1 MKKIN
6 RYENYHKHDHESNV
20 MTLDCVVK
28 NTDYIERSLE
38 LGCQNYFTTQ
48 HGWAGKFLEAYDL
61 CKKNNLK
68 MIYGAELYMVKDRKE
83 KDNSNYHIVII
94 AKNQDA
100 FYELNEIM
108 SESNKTG
115 FYYKPRID
123 IELIKRLNPNNF
135 FITSACVGGILRP
148 SDDMK
153 ILFETVYG
161 HFGKNFYLEVQNHP
175 FDIQINHNRNM
186 LMLKQHYNM
195 QLIHA
200 NDSHYI
206 YPKQAKD
213 RVKFLK
219 GKGINYGDEDS
230 FVLDF
235 PDYDTIVERY
245 KKQGLL
251 SDWQVKEA
259 LDNTLIFDECEE
271 LYFDKEIKMPTIYP
285 GFTQEQKDK
294 ELSKHLV
301 EKWNQEKKHIDKSR
315 WKEYQ
320 DGIAFEYKIVKDT
333 QMADYFLFNEKMVE
347 LAKEKYGGVL
357 SRTGRGS
364 AVSFYINKLLGFT
377 EIDRFTAPV
386 PLYPTRFM
394 SIARILET
402 KSLPDIDQNWADV
415 SAPIAASKELLG
427 EDGIYYMYALGTM
440 KESSAFR
447 NLCRAYD
454 IPMDDYNEVGKNLDA
469 FRTDKKWKPIIDEA
483 QKYIGTIE
491 SISPSPCSFVLSNK
505 LLSKELG
512 LIRVGNELCACID
525 GYTSDVWKFLKN
537 DYLTVKVWKIIS
549 DFYKMIGQPIPNIRE
564 LLERLD
570 DKTWKLYEDG
580 MTATLNQADTDISTN
595 MLKRYKPKTD
605 AEMSAF
611 VAAIRPGFA
620 SLVNT
625 FLDREPYST
634 GVSEIDDIL
643 LPSYHFML
651 YQESIMAFLVWCGMK
666 EDHTYDIIKKIS
678 KKKFTPEAK
687 EELRQELIAGY
698 KNNLGTEDGF
708 DEVWQV
714 VDDAARY
721 SFNAAHAVSVAYDSI
736 YGAEAKEHHPL
747 EYFTTVLN
755 EYQSD
760 NEKTSR
766 IIAEL
771 DYFDIKIENI
781 KFGKSKS
788 EYTFDRDTNTIYKS
802 ISSIK
807 YCNETIANE
816 LYELGRNNNYESFI
830 DVIKDIKE
838 KTSVNSRQLQILTI
852 LNFFSDY
859 GANKKLLQIIDMFEK
874 YYDRKQ
880 IKKSDIDNLGI
891 DLTVFDGCFDNETPK
906 MYKELHMDKYI
917 QRISQQL
924 EDKPLSIKEQ
934 IKYEQEYLE
943 YITYSNPKA
952 PKGMYYVVEAKFY
965 KDKTKPYLVLYNLRT
980 GDTLKTKITSG
991 KNFVERPFQTGNVIN
1006 VTEFREKNKM
1016 KMVNGSWVK
1025 TPEMEKIVVRWDV
1038 Y

>member
-1 MKKIN
+1 
-6 RYENYHKHDHESNV
+6 

-28 NTDYIERSLE
+28 NTDYINRSLE
-38 LGCQNYFTTQ
+38 LGCKNYFTTQ
-48 HGWAGKFLEAYDL
+48 HGWTGKFLEAYDL
-61 CKKNNLK
+61 CKQNGLK
-68 MIYGAELYMVKDRKE
+68 MVYGAELYMVKDRRE
-83 KDNSNYHIVII
+83 KDNSNYHVVLIS
-94 AKNQDA
+94 KNQDG
-100 FYELNEIM
+100 FHELNSIM
-108 SESNKTG
+108 SESNRSG

-123 IELIKRLNPNNF
+123 IELLKQLNPNNF
-135 FITSACVGGILRP
+135 FITSACVAGFLRP

-153 ILFETVYG
+153 ELFEAVYN
-161 HFGKNFYLEVQNHP
+161 HFGQNFFLEVQNHS
-175 FDIQINHNRNM
+175 FDIQVQHNKNM
-186 LMLKQHYNM
+186 LLLKQYYNM

-206 YPKQAKD
+206 YPEQAQD
-213 RVKFLK
+213 RIKFLN
-219 GKGINYGDEDS
+219 GKGMKYGDEDS
-230 FVLDF
+230 FILDF

-245 KKQGLL
+245 KKQELL
-251 SDWQVKEA
+251 SDSQIKEA
-259 LDNTLIFDECEE
+259 LDNTLIFDKCEE

-285 GFTQEQKDK
+285 RYTQEEKNH
-294 ELSKHLV
+294 ELAKHLS
-301 EKWNQEKKHIDKSR
+301 EKWNQEKENVDKSR

-320 DGIAFEYKIVKDT
+320 EGIAYEYKIVKDT
-333 QMADYFLFNEKMVE
+333 NMADYFLFNEKMVE
-347 LAKEKYGGVL
+347 LAKNKYGGIL

-377 EIDRFTAPV
+377 EIDRFVAPV

-394 SIARILET
+394 STARILET
-402 KSLPDIDQNWADV
+402 RSLPDIDQNWADV

-454 IPMDDYNEVGKNLDA
+454 IPMDEYNEVGKNLDTY
-469 FRTDKKWKPIIDEA
+469 RNDKKWKPIIDEA

-491 SISPSPCSFVLSNK
+491 SISPSPCSFVLSNQP
-505 LLSKELG
+505 LSKELG

-525 GYTSDVWKFLKN
+525 GYTSDVWKYLKN
-537 DYLTVKVWKIIS
+537 DYLTVTIWKIIS
-549 DFYKMIGQPIPNIRE
+549 NFYKLIDEPIPNIRE
-564 LLERLD
+564 LLQKVD
-570 DKTWKLYEDG
+570 NGTWELYEDG
-580 MTATLNQADTDISTN
+580 ITATLNQADTDISTS
-595 MLKRYKPKTD
+595 MLKRYKPKSD

-625 FLDREPYST
+625 FLDRKPYST
-634 GVSEIDDIL
+634 GVKEIDDL
-643 LPSYHFML
+643 LQPSYHFML
-651 YQESIMAFLVWCGMK
+651 YQESIMAFLVWCGME

-687 EELRQELIAGY
+687 EAYGLKLLEGY
-698 KNNLGTEDGF
+698 QKNLGTQEGF
-708 DEVWQV
+708 NEVWQV

-747 EYFTTVLN
+747 EYYTVVLN
-755 EYQSD
+755 KYQSD

-766 IIAEL
+766 IISEL
-771 DYFDIKIENI
+771 DYFGIHIENI
-781 KFGKSKS
+781 KFGKSKN
-788 EYTFDRDTNTIYKS
+788 EYTFDRNTNTIYKS

-807 YCNETIANE
+807 YCNETMANE
-816 LYELGRNNNYESFI
+816 LYELAQNNSYDSFI
-830 DVIKDIKE
+830 DLLVDIKL

-859 GANKKLLQIIDMFEK
+859 GNNKKLLQIIDLFEK
-874 YYDRKQ
+874 LYERKQ
-880 IKKSDIDNLGI
+880 IKKSDIDSLGI
-891 DLTVFDGCFDNETPK
+891 DRNIFEGCYDTETPK
-906 MYKELHMDKYI
+906 MYKDLHMDDYI
-917 QRISQQL
+917 KRIS
-924 EDKPLSIKEQ
+924 ETIENVSLSIKEQ

-943 YITYSNPKA
+943 YIIYTNPNA
-952 PKGMYYVVEAKFY
+952 PKNMFYVVECKFY
-965 KDKTKPYLVLYNLRT
+965 KDKTKPYLILYNLRS

-991 KNFVERPFQTGNVIN
+991 KKFVEKPFSESNVLNIL
-1006 VTEFREKNKM
+1006 EFKEKNKM
-1016 KMVNGSWVK
+1016 KMIGSTWTK
-1025 TPEMEKIVVRWDV
+1025 TSEKEKIVTEWDV

>member
-1 MKKIN
+1 MK
-6 RYENYHKHDHESNV
+6 RYENYHKHDHESNI

-28 NTDYIERSLE
+28 NTDYIARSLE
-38 LGCQNYFTTQ
+38 LGCKNYFTTQ
-48 HGWAGKFLEAYDL
+48 HGWTGKFLEAYDL
-61 CKKNNLK
+61 CKKNGLK
-68 MIYGAELYMVKDRKE
+68 MIYGAELYMVKDRTL

-94 AKNQDA
+94 AKNQDG

-108 SESNKTG
+108 SESNRSG

-153 ILFETVYG
+153 TLFEAVYS
-161 HFGKNFYLEVQNHP
+161 HFGNNFYLEVQNHP

-195 QLIHA
+195 QIIHA

-206 YPKQAKD
+206 YPEQAKD

-235 PDYDTIVERY
+235 PDYDTVVERY

-251 SDWQVKEA
+251 SDWQIKEA
-259 LDNTLIFDECEE
+259 MDNTLIFDECEE
-271 LYFDKEIKMPTIYP
+271 LHFNKEIKMPTIYP
-285 GFTQEQKDK
+285 NYTQEEKDK
-294 ELSKHLV
+294 ELAKHLS
-301 EKWNQEKKHIDKSR
+301 EKWNNEKVNVDKSR
-315 WKEYQ
+315 WQEYQ
-320 DGIAFEYKIVKDT
+320 NGIAFEYKIVKDT

-377 EIDRFTAPV
+377 EIDRFEAPV

-394 SIARILET
+394 STARILET
-402 KSLPDIDQNWADV
+402 RSLPDIDQNWADV
-415 SAPIAASKELLG
+415 SAPILASKELLG

-447 NLCRAYD
+447 NLCRAYE
-454 IPMDDYNEVGKNLDA
+454 IPMDEYNEVGKNLDA

-491 SISPSPCSFVLSNK
+491 SVSPSPCSFVLSNK
-505 LLSKELG
+505 PLSRELS
-512 LIRVGNELCACID
+512 LIKVGDQLCACID

-537 DYLTVKVWKIIS
+537 DYLTVKVWKILS
-549 DFYKMIGQPIPNIRE
+549 DFYKSINQPIPNIRE
-564 LLERLD
+564 LLNRVD
-570 DKTWKLYEDG
+570 DKTWKVYEDG
-580 MTATLNQADTDISTN
+580 MTATLNQADTDISTS
-595 MLKRYKPKTD
+595 MLKRYKPHTD

-625 FLDREPYST
+625 FLNREPYTT
-634 GVSEIDDIL
+634 GVKEIDNIL
-643 LPSYHFML
+643 APSYHFML

-687 EELRQELIAGY
+687 EELRQELLDGY
-698 KNNLGTEDGF
+698 KKNLGTDEGF

-736 YGAEAKEHHPL
+736 YGAEAKVHYPL

-771 DYFDIKIENI
+771 DYFGIHLENI

-788 EYTFDRDTNTIYKS
+788 EYTFDKNTNTIYKS

-807 YCNETIANE
+807 YCNEVIANE
-816 LYELGRNNNYESFI
+816 LYELGKNNTYKNFV
-830 DVIKDIKE
+830 DVIKDIKT

-859 GANKKLLQIIDMFEK
+859 GSNKKLLQIIEMFEK
-874 YYDRKQ
+874 FYDRKQ
-880 IKKSDIDNLGI
+880 IKKADVEVLGI
-891 DLTVFDGCFDNETPK
+891 DLNEFEGCYDNETQK
-906 MYKELHMDKYI
+906 MYKDLHMDRYVEKMSKNI
-917 QRISQQL
+917 

-943 YITYSNPKA
+943 YIIYSNPKA
-952 PKGMYYVVEAKFY
+952 PKNMFYVVEAKFY
-965 KDKTKPYLVLYNLRT
+965 KDKTKPYLNLYNLRT

-991 KNFVERPFQTGNVIN
+991 KSFVERPFQTGNVIN

-1016 KMVNGSWVK
+1016 KMVNGTWVK
-1025 TPEMEKIVVRWDV
+1025 TPEMEKIVVGWDV

>member
-1 MKKIN
+1 MA
-6 RYENYHKHDHESNV
+6 
-20 MTLDCVVK
+20 TLDCVVK

-38 LGCQNYFTTQ
+38 LGCKNFFTTQ
-48 HGWAGKFLEAYDL
+48 HGWSGKFLEAYDL

-68 MIYGAELYMVKDRKE
+68 MVYGAELYMVKDRKE
-83 KDNSNYHIVII
+83 KDNSNYHIIII
-94 AKNQDA
+94 AKNQDG

-108 SESNKTG
+108 SESNRSG

-153 ILFETVYG
+153 TLFEAVYG

-195 QLIHA
+195 QIIHA

-206 YPKQAKD
+206 YPEQAKD

-235 PDYDTIVERY
+235 PDYDTVVERY

-251 SDWQVKEA
+251 SDWQIKEA
-259 LDNTLIFDECEE
+259 MDNTLIFDECEE
-271 LYFDKEIKMPTIYP
+271 LHFDKEIKMPTIYP
-285 GFTQEQKDK
+285 NYTQEEKDK
-294 ELSKHLV
+294 ELAKHLS
-301 EKWNQEKKHIDKSR
+301 EKWDKEKVNVDKSR
-315 WKEYQ
+315 WQEYQ
-320 DGIAFEYKIVKDT
+320 KGIAFEYKIVKDT

-394 SIARILET
+394 STARILET
-402 KSLPDIDQNWADV
+402 RSLPDIDQNWADV
-415 SAPIAASKELLG
+415 SAPILASKELLG

-454 IPMDDYNEVGKNLDA
+454 IPMDEYNEVGKNLDA
-469 FRTDKKWKPIIDEA
+469 FRNDKKWKPIIDEA

-505 LLSKELG
+505 PLPRELG

-564 LLERLD
+564 LLQKVDNR
-570 DKTWKLYEDG
+570 TWKLYEDG
-580 MTATLNQADTDISTN
+580 MTATLNQADTDISTS
-595 MLKRYKPKTD
+595 MLKRYKPQTD

-634 GVSEIDDIL
+634 GVTEIDEIL
-643 LPSYHFML
+643 QPSYHFML

-687 EELRQELIAGY
+687 EELRQELLAGY
-698 KNNLGTEDGF
+698 KSKLGTEEGF

-771 DYFDIKIENI
+771 DYFGIHLENI

-788 EYTFDRDTNTIYKS
+788 EYTFDRNTNTIYKS

-807 YCNETIANE
+807 YCNEVIANE
-816 LYELGRNNNYESFI
+816 LYELGKNNTYKNFV
-830 DVIKDIKE
+830 DVIKDIKT

-859 GANKKLLQIIDMFEK
+859 GSNKKLLQIIEMFEK
-874 YYDRKQ
+874 FYDRKQ
-880 IKKSDIDNLGI
+880 IKKSDVEVLGI
-891 DLTVFDGCFDNETPK
+891 DLNEFEGCYDNETPK
-906 MYKELHMDKYI
+906 MYKELHMDRYVEKMSKKI
-917 QRISQQL
+917 

-943 YITYSNPKA
+943 YIIYSNPKA
-952 PKGMYYVVEAKFY
+952 PKNMFYVVEAKFY
-965 KDKTKPYLVLYNLRT
+965 KDKTKPYLNLYNLRT

-991 KNFVERPFQTGNVIN
+991 KSFVERPFQTGNVIN

-1016 KMVNGSWVK
+1016 KMVNGEWVK
-1025 TPEMEKIVVRWDV
+1025 TSEMEKIVVGWDV

>member
-1 MKKIN
+1 MK
-6 RYENYHKHDHESNV
+6 RYENYHKHDHESNI

-28 NTDYIERSLE
+28 NTDYIARSLE
-38 LGCQNYFTTQ
+38 LGCKNYFTTQ
-48 HGWAGKFLEAYDL
+48 HGWTGKFLEAYDL
-61 CKKNNLK
+61 CKKNGLK
-68 MIYGAELYMVKDRKE
+68 MIYGAELYMVKDRTL

-94 AKNQDA
+94 AKNQDG

-108 SESNKTG
+108 SESNRSG

-153 ILFETVYG
+153 TLFEAVYS
-161 HFGKNFYLEVQNHP
+161 HFGNNFYLEVQNHP

-195 QLIHA
+195 QIIHA

-206 YPKQAKD
+206 YPEQAKD

-235 PDYDTIVERY
+235 PDYDTVVERY

-251 SDWQVKEA
+251 SDWQIKEA
-259 LDNTLIFDECEE
+259 MDNTLIFDECEE
-271 LYFDKEIKMPTIYP
+271 LHFNKEIKMPTIYP
-285 GFTQEQKDK
+285 NYTQEEKDK
-294 ELSKHLV
+294 ELAKHLS
-301 EKWNQEKKHIDKSR
+301 EKWNKEKVNVDKSR
-315 WKEYQ
+315 WQEYQ
-320 DGIAFEYKIVKDT
+320 NGIAFEYKIVKDT

-377 EIDRFTAPV
+377 EIDRFEAPV

-394 SIARILET
+394 STARILET
-402 KSLPDIDQNWADV
+402 RSLPDIDQNWADV

-447 NLCRAYD
+447 NLCRAYE
-454 IPMDDYNEVGKNLDA
+454 IPMDEYNEVGKNLDA

-491 SISPSPCSFVLSNK
+491 SVSPSPCSFVLSNK
-505 LLSKELG
+505 PLSRELG

-549 DFYKMIGQPIPNIRE
+549 EFYKMIGQPIPNIRE
-564 LLERLD
+564 LLQKVDNR
-570 DKTWKLYEDG
+570 TWKLYEDG
-580 MTATLNQADTDISTN
+580 MTATLNQADTDISTS
-595 MLKRYKPKTD
+595 MLKRYKPQTD

-634 GVSEIDDIL
+634 GVTEIDEIL
-643 LPSYHFML
+643 QPSYHFML

-687 EELRQELIAGY
+687 EELRQELLLGY
-698 KNNLGTEDGF
+698 KAKLGTEEGF

-771 DYFDIKIENI
+771 DYFGIHLENI

-788 EYTFDRDTNTIYKS
+788 EYTFDKNTNTIYKS

-807 YCNETIANE
+807 YCNEVIANE
-816 LYELGRNNNYESFI
+816 LYELGKNNTYKNFV
-830 DVIKDIKE
+830 DVIKDIKT

-859 GANKKLLQIIDMFEK
+859 GSNKKLLQIIEMFEK
-874 YYDRKQ
+874 FYDRKQ
-880 IKKSDIDNLGI
+880 IKKADVEVLGI
-891 DLTVFDGCFDNETPK
+891 DLNEFEGCYDNETQK
-906 MYKELHMDKYI
+906 MYKDLHMDRYVEKMSKKI
-917 QRISQQL
+917 

-943 YITYSNPKA
+943 YIIYSNPKA
-952 PKGMYYVVEAKFY
+952 PKNMFYVVEAKFY
-965 KDKTKPYLVLYNLRT
+965 KDKTKPYLNLYNLRT

-991 KNFVERPFQTGNVIN
+991 KSFVERPFQTGNVIN

-1016 KMVNGSWVK
+1016 KMVNGTWVK
-1025 TPEMEKIVVRWDV
+1025 TPEMEKIVVGWDV

>member
-1 MKKIN
+1 M
-6 RYENYHKHDHESNV
+6 
-20 MTLDCVVK
+20 
-28 NTDYIERSLE
+28 
-38 LGCQNYFTTQ
+38 GCKNYFTTQ
-48 HGWAGKFLEAYDL
+48 HGWSGKFLEAYDL
-61 CKKNNLK
+61 CQRNNLK
-68 MIYGAELYMVKDRKE
+68 MVYGAELYMVKDRKE
-83 KDNSNYHIVII
+83 KDNANYHIIII
-94 AKNQDA
+94 AKNQDG
-100 FYELNEIM
+100 FYELNEIV
-108 SESNKTG
+108 SESNRSG

-135 FITSACVGGILRP
+135 FITSACVGGILRQ

-153 ILFETVYG
+153 TLFETVYG

-195 QLIHA
+195 QIIHA

-206 YPKQAKD
+206 YPEQAKD

-219 GKGINYGDEDS
+219 GKGINYGDEDN

-235 PDYDTIVERY
+235 PDYDTVVERY

-251 SDWQVKEA
+251 SDWQIKEA
-259 LDNTLIFDECEE
+259 MNNTLIFDECEE
-271 LYFDKEIKMPTIYP
+271 LHFDKEIKMPTIYP
-285 GFTQEQKDK
+285 NYTQEEKDK
-294 ELSKHLV
+294 ELAKHLS
-301 EKWNQEKKHIDKSR
+301 EKWNKEKVNIDRLR

-320 DGIAFEYKIVKDT
+320 NGIAFEYKIVKDT

-347 LAKEKYGGVL
+347 LAKEKYSGVL

-394 SIARILET
+394 STARILET
-402 KSLPDIDQNWADV
+402 RSLPDIDQNWADV
-415 SAPIAASKELLG
+415 SAPILASKELLG

-454 IPMDDYNEVGKNLDA
+454 IPMDEYNEVGKNLDN
-469 FRTDKKWKPIIDEA
+469 FRNDKRWKPIIDEA

-505 LLSKELG
+505 PLSRELG

-549 DFYKMIGQPIPNIRE
+549 DFYKMIDQPIPNIRE
-564 LLERLD
+564 LLQKVDNR
-570 DKTWKLYEDG
+570 TWKLYEDG
-580 MTATLNQADTDISTN
+580 MTATLNQADTDISTS
-595 MLKRYKPKTD
+595 MLKRYKPQTD

-625 FLDREPYST
+625 FLDRKPYST
-634 GVSEIDDIL
+634 GVTEIDEIL
-643 LPSYHFML
+643 QPSYHFML

-687 EELRQELIAGY
+687 EELRQELLAGY
-698 KNNLGTEDGF
+698 KAKLGTEEGF

-771 DYFDIKIENI
+771 DYFDIHLENI
-781 KFGKSKS
+781 KFGKSQN
-788 EYTFDRDTNTIYKS
+788 EYTFDRNTNTIYKS

-807 YCNETIANE
+807 YCNEVIANE
-816 LYELGRNNNYESFI
+816 LYELGKNNTYKDFV
-830 DVIKDIKE
+830 DVIRDVKTR
-838 KTSVNSRQLQILTI
+838 TSVNSRQLQILTI

-859 GANKKLLQIIDMFEK
+859 GSNKKLLQIIEMFEK
-874 YYDRKQ
+874 FYGRKQ
-880 IKKSDIDNLGI
+880 IKKADVEVLGI
-891 DLTVFDGCFDNETPK
+891 DLNEFEGCYDNETPK
-906 MYKELHMDKYI
+906 MYKELHMDRYVEKMSKKI
-917 QRISQQL
+917 

-943 YITYSNPKA
+943 YIIYSNPKA
-952 PKGMYYVVEAKFY
+952 PKNMFYVVEAKFY
-965 KDKTKPYLVLYNLRT
+965 KDKTKPYLNLYNLRT
-980 GDTLKTKITSG
+980 GDILKTKITSG
-991 KNFVERPFQTGNVIN
+991 KNFVEKPFQTGNVIN

-1016 KMVNGSWVK
+1016 KIVNGTWVK
-1025 TPEMEKIVVRWDV
+1025 TSEMEKIVVGWDV

>member
-1 MKKIN
+1 MK
-6 RYENYHKHDHESNV
+6 RYENYHKHDHESNI

-28 NTDYIERSLE
+28 NTDYIARSLE
-38 LGCQNYFTTQ
+38 LGCKNYFTTQ
-48 HGWAGKFLEAYDL
+48 HGWTGKFLEAYDL
-61 CKKNNLK
+61 CKKNGLK
-68 MIYGAELYMVKDRKE
+68 MIYGAELYMVKDRTL

-94 AKNQDA
+94 AKNQDG

-108 SESNKTG
+108 SESNRSG

-135 FITSACVGGILRP
+135 FITSACICGILRP

-153 ILFETVYG
+153 TLFEAVYS
-161 HFGKNFYLEVQNHP
+161 HFGNNFYLEVQNHP

-195 QLIHA
+195 QIIHA

-206 YPKQAKD
+206 YPEQAKD

-230 FVLDF
+230 FILDF
-235 PDYDTIVERY
+235 PDYDTVVERY

-251 SDWQVKEA
+251 SDWQIKEA
-259 LDNTLIFDECEE
+259 MDNTLIFDECEE
-271 LYFDKEIKMPTIYP
+271 LHFDKEIKMPTIYP
-285 GFTQEQKDK
+285 NYTQEEKDK
-294 ELSKHLV
+294 ELAKHLS
-301 EKWNQEKKHIDKSR
+301 EKWNKEKVNVDKSR
-315 WKEYQ
+315 WQEYQ
-320 DGIAFEYKIVKDT
+320 NGIAFEYKIVKDT

-394 SIARILET
+394 STARILET
-402 KSLPDIDQNWADV
+402 RSLPDIDQNWADV
-415 SAPIAASKELLG
+415 SAPILASKELLG

-454 IPMDDYNEVGKNLDA
+454 IPMDEYNEVGKNLDA
-469 FRTDKKWKPIIDEA
+469 FRNDKKWKPIIDEA

-505 LLSKELG
+505 PLSRELG

-564 LLERLD
+564 LLQKVDNR
-570 DKTWKLYEDG
+570 TWKLYEDG
-580 MTATLNQADTDISTN
+580 MTATLNQADTDISTS
-595 MLKRYKPKTD
+595 MLKRYKPHTD

-634 GVSEIDDIL
+634 GVTEIDEIL
-643 LPSYHFML
+643 QPSYHFML
-651 YQESIMAFLVWCGMK
+651 YQESIMAFLVWCGIK

-687 EELRQELIAGY
+687 EELRQELLAGY
-698 KNNLGTEDGF
+698 KAKLGTEEGF

-771 DYFDIKIENI
+771 DYFGIHLENI

-788 EYTFDRDTNTIYKS
+788 EYTFDRNTNTIYKS

-807 YCNETIANE
+807 YCNEVIANE
-816 LYELGRNNNYESFI
+816 LYELGKNNTYKDFV
-830 DVIKDIKE
+830 DVIKDIKT

-859 GANKKLLQIIDMFEK
+859 GSNKKLLQIIEMFEK
-874 YYDRKQ
+874 FYDRKQ
-880 IKKSDIDNLGI
+880 IKKADVEVLGI
-891 DLTVFDGCFDNETPK
+891 DLNEFEGCYDNETPK
-906 MYKELHMDKYI
+906 MYKELHMDRYVEKMSKKI
-917 QRISQQL
+917 

-943 YITYSNPKA
+943 YIIYSNPKA
-952 PKGMYYVVEAKFY
+952 PKNMFYVVEAKFY
-965 KDKTKPYLVLYNLRT
+965 KDKTKPYLNLYNLRT

-991 KNFVERPFQTGNVIN
+991 KSFVERPFQTGNVIN

-1016 KMVNGSWVK
+1016 KMVNGTWVK
-1025 TPEMEKIVVRWDV
+1025 TPEMEKIVVGWDV

>member
-1 MKKIN
+1 MK
-6 RYENYHKHDHESNV
+6 RYENYHKHDHESNI

-28 NTDYIERSLE
+28 NTDYIARSLE
-38 LGCQNYFTTQ
+38 LGCKNYFTTQ
-48 HGWAGKFLEAYDL
+48 HGWTGKFLEAYDL
-61 CKKNNLK
+61 CKKNGLK
-68 MIYGAELYMVKDRKE
+68 MIYGAELYMVKDRTL

-94 AKNQDA
+94 AKNQDG

-108 SESNKTG
+108 SESNRSG

-135 FITSACVGGILRP
+135 FITSACICGILRP

-153 ILFETVYG
+153 TLFEAVYS
-161 HFGKNFYLEVQNHP
+161 HFGNNFYLEVQNHP

-195 QLIHA
+195 QIIHA

-206 YPKQAKD
+206 YPEQAKD

-230 FVLDF
+230 FILDF
-235 PDYDTIVERY
+235 PDYDTVVERY

-251 SDWQVKEA
+251 SDWQIKEA
-259 LDNTLIFDECEE
+259 MDNTLIFDECEE
-271 LYFDKEIKMPTIYP
+271 LHFDKEIKMPTIYP
-285 GFTQEQKDK
+285 NYTQEEKDK
-294 ELSKHLV
+294 ELAKHLS
-301 EKWNQEKKHIDKSR
+301 EKWNKEKVNVDKSR
-315 WKEYQ
+315 WQEYQ
-320 DGIAFEYKIVKDT
+320 NGIAFEYKIVKDT

-394 SIARILET
+394 STARILET
-402 KSLPDIDQNWADV
+402 RSLPDIDQNWADV
-415 SAPIAASKELLG
+415 SAPILASKELLG

-454 IPMDDYNEVGKNLDA
+454 IPMDEYNEVGKNLDA
-469 FRTDKKWKPIIDEA
+469 FRNDKKWKPIIDEA

-505 LLSKELG
+505 PLSRELG

-564 LLERLD
+564 LLQKVDNR
-570 DKTWKLYEDG
+570 TWKLYEDG
-580 MTATLNQADTDISTN
+580 MTATLNQADTDISTS
-595 MLKRYKPKTD
+595 MLKRYKPHTD

-634 GVSEIDDIL
+634 GVTEIDEIL
-643 LPSYHFML
+643 QPSYHFML
-651 YQESIMAFLVWCGMK
+651 YQESIMAFLVWCGIK

-687 EELRQELIAGY
+687 EELRQELLAGY
-698 KNNLGTEDGF
+698 KAKLGTEEGF

-771 DYFDIKIENI
+771 DYFGIHLENI

-788 EYTFDRDTNTIYKS
+788 EYTFDRNTNTIYKS

-807 YCNETIANE
+807 YCNEVIANE
-816 LYELGRNNNYESFI
+816 LYELGKNNTYKDFV
-830 DVIKDIKE
+830 DVIKDIKT

-859 GANKKLLQIIDMFEK
+859 GSNKKLLQIIEMFEK
-874 YYDRKQ
+874 FYDRKQ
-880 IKKSDIDNLGI
+880 IKKADVEVLGI
-891 DLTVFDGCFDNETPK
+891 DLNEFEGCYDNETPK
-906 MYKELHMDKYI
+906 MYKELHMDRYVEKMSKKI
-917 QRISQQL
+917 

-943 YITYSNPKA
+943 YIIYSNPKV
-952 PKGMYYVVEAKFY
+952 PKNMFYVVEAKFY
-965 KDKTKPYLVLYNLRT
+965 KDKTKPYLNLYNLRT

-991 KNFVERPFQTGNVIN
+991 KSFVERPFQTGNVIN

-1016 KMVNGSWVK
+1016 KMVNGTWVK
-1025 TPEMEKIVVRWDV
+1025 TPEMEKIVVGWDV

>member
-1 MKKIN
+1 
-6 RYENYHKHDHESNV
+6 

-28 NTDYIERSLE
+28 NTDYIKRSLE
-38 LGCQNYFTTQ
+38 LGCKNYFTTQ
-48 HGWAGKFLEAYDL
+48 HGWTGKFLEAYDL
-61 CKKNNLK
+61 CKQNGLK
-68 MIYGAELYMVKDRKE
+68 MVYGAELYMVKDRTE
-83 KDNSNYHIVII
+83 KDNSNYHVVLI
-94 AKNQDA
+94 AKNQDG
-100 FYELNEIM
+100 FYELNNIM
-108 SESNKTG
+108 SESNRSG

-123 IELIKRLNPNNF
+123 IELLKQLTPNNF
-135 FITSACVGGILRP
+135 FITSACVAGFLRP

-153 ILFETVYG
+153 ELFEAVYN
-161 HFGKNFYLEVQNHP
+161 HFGQNFFLEVQNHS
-175 FDIQINHNRNM
+175 FDIQVQHNKNM
-186 LMLKQHYNM
+186 LLLKQYYNM

-206 YPKQAKD
+206 YPEQAQD
-213 RVKFLK
+213 RIKFLN
-219 GKGINYGDEDS
+219 GKGMKYGDEDS
-230 FVLDF
+230 FILDF

-251 SDWQVKEA
+251 SDSQIKEA

-285 GFTQEQKDK
+285 GYTQEEKNH
-294 ELSKHLV
+294 ELAKHLS
-301 EKWNQEKKHIDKSR
+301 EKWEQEKEHVDKAR

-320 DGIAFEYKIVKDT
+320 EGIAYEYKIVKDT
-333 QMADYFLFNEKMVE
+333 NMADYFLFNEKMVE
-347 LAKEKYGGVL
+347 LAKNKYGGIL

-377 EIDRFTAPV
+377 EIDRFVAPV

-394 SIARILET
+394 STARILET
-402 KSLPDIDQNWADV
+402 RSLPDIDQNWADV

-447 NLCRAYD
+447 NLCRAYN
-454 IPMDDYNEVGKNLDA
+454 IPMDEYNEVGKNLDSY
-469 FRTDKKWKPIIDEA
+469 RNDKKWKPIIDEA

-505 LLSKELG
+505 PLSKELS

-525 GYTSDVWKFLKN
+525 GYTSDVWKYLKN
-537 DYLTVKVWKIIS
+537 DYLTVTIWKIIS
-549 DFYKMIGQPIPNIRE
+549 NFYKLINEPIPNIRE
-564 LLERLD
+564 LLQKVD
-570 DKTWKLYEDG
+570 DETWNLYEDG
-580 MTATLNQADTDISTN
+580 ITATLNQADTDISTS
-595 MLKRYKPKTD
+595 MLKRYKPKSD

-625 FLDREPYST
+625 FLDRKPYST
-634 GVSEIDDIL
+634 GVKEIDDL
-643 LPSYHFML
+643 LQPSYHFML
-651 YQESIMAFLVWCGMK
+651 YQESIMAFLVWCGME

-687 EELRQELIAGY
+687 EKLRLELLEGY
-698 KNNLGTEDGF
+698 QKNLGTQEGF
-708 DEVWQV
+708 NEVWQV

-747 EYFTTVLN
+747 EYYTVVLN
-755 EYQSD
+755 KYQSD

-766 IIAEL
+766 IISEL
-771 DYFDIKIENI
+771 DYFDIHIENI
-781 KFGKSKS
+781 KFGKSKN
-788 EYTFDRDTNTIYKS
+788 EYTFDRNTNTIYKS
-802 ISSIK
+802 VSSIK
-807 YCNETIANE
+807 YCNEVMANE
-816 LYELGRNNNYESFI
+816 LYELAQNNSYDNFI
-830 DVIKDIKE
+830 DLLVDIKS
-838 KTSVNSRQLQILTI
+838 KTSVNARQLQILTI
-852 LNFFSDY
+852 LNFFSDF
-859 GANKKLLQIIDMFEK
+859 GNNKKLLQIIDLFERL
-874 YYDRKQ
+874 YGRKQ
-880 IKKSDIDNLGI
+880 IKKSDHKALNINM
-891 DLTVFDGCFDNETPK
+891 DLFDGCYETETPK
-906 MYKELHMDKYI
+906 MYKGLHMDIYI
-917 QRISQQL
+917 KRVSDAIENTS
-924 EDKPLSIKEQ
+924 LSIKEQ

-943 YITYSNPKA
+943 YIIYTNPKA
-952 PKGMYYVVEAKFY
+952 PKNMFYVVECKFY

-991 KNFVERPFQTGNVIN
+991 KKFVEKPFLQGNVLN
-1006 VTEFREKNKM
+1006 VLEFKEKNKM
-1016 KMVNGSWVK
+1016 KMIAGTWTK
-1025 TPEMEKIVVRWDV
+1025 TSEKEKIVTEWDV

>member
-1 MKKIN
+1 
-6 RYENYHKHDHESNV
+6 

-38 LGCQNYFTTQ
+38 LGCKNYFTTQ
-48 HGWAGKFLEAYDL
+48 HGWTGKFLESYDL

-68 MIYGAELYMVKDRKE
+68 MIYGAELYMVKDRLE
-83 KDNSNYHIVII
+83 KDNSNYHIII
-94 AKNQDA
+94 IGKNQDA

-108 SESNKTG
+108 AESNRSG

-135 FITSACVGGILRP
+135 FVTSACVAGILRAG
-148 SDDMK
+148 DDMK
-153 ILFETVYG
+153 ELFETVYG
-161 HFGKNFYLEVQNHP
+161 HFGNNFYLEVQDHP
-175 FDIQINHNRNM
+175 FDIQRQHNRNM

-195 QLIHA
+195 QIIHA

-206 YPKQAKD
+206 YPEQAKD

-245 KKQGLL
+245 RKQGLL
-251 SDWQVKEA
+251 VDWQIIEA

-285 GFTQEQKDK
+285 GYTQEEKNK

-301 EKWNQEKKHIDKSR
+301 QKWNDEKEHVNKSR

-320 DGIAFEYKIVKDT
+320 DGIAYEYKIVKDT
-333 QMADYFLFNEKMVE
+333 NMADYFLFNEKMVE
-347 LAKEKYGGVL
+347 LAKTKYGGVL

-377 EIDRFTAPV
+377 EIDRFEAPV

-394 SIARILET
+394 STARILET
-402 KSLPDIDQNWADV
+402 RSLPDIDQNWADV

-447 NLCRAYD
+447 NLCRSYD
-454 IPMDDYNEVGKNLDA
+454 IPMDEYNEIGKNLDN
-469 FRTDKKWKPIIDEA
+469 FRNDKKWKPIIDEA

-505 LLSKELG
+505 PLSRELS
-512 LIRVGNELCACID
+512 LIKVGSELCACID

-549 DFYKMIGQPIPNIRE
+549 DFYNLIGKPIPNIRE

-570 DKTWKLYEDG
+570 DETWKLYEDG
-580 MTATLNQADTDISTN
+580 MTATLNQADTDISTS

-625 FLDREPYST
+625 FLNREPYST

-687 EELRQELIAGY
+687 EELRQELLAGY
-698 KNNLGTEDGF
+698 KKNLGTDEGF

-736 YGAEAKEHHPL
+736 YGAEAKNHYPL

-771 DYFDIKIENI
+771 DYFNISVENV
-781 KFGKSKS
+781 KFGKSKGQ
-788 EYTFDRDTNTIYKS
+788 YTFDKESKMIYKS

-816 LYELGRNNNYESFI
+816 LYELGRNNKYDSFI
-830 DVIKDIKE
+830 DVLNDIST
-838 KTSVNSRQLQILTI
+838 KTSVNSKQLRILTI
-852 LNFFSDY
+852 LNFFSEF
-859 GANKKLLQIIDMFEK
+859 GSNRRLLEVIEL
-874 YYDRKQ
+874 YDSLYSRKQ
-880 IKKSDIDNLGI
+880 IKKVDMEKLNIDSSLF
-891 DLTVFDGCFDNETPK
+891 VGCYDTETEK
-906 MYKELHMDKYI
+906 MYKDLHMDKYI
-917 QRISQQL
+917 ERVSETI

-943 YITYSNPKA
+943 YITYVNPKS
-952 PKGMYYVVEAKFY
+952 PKNMFYVVECKFY
-965 KDKTKPYLVLYNLRT
+965 KDKTKPYLNLYNLRT
-980 GDTLKTKITSG
+980 GETLKTKITSG
-991 KNFVERPFQTGNVIN
+991 KSFVETPFKEGNVIN
-1006 VTEFREKNKM
+1006 VKEFSERNKM
-1016 KMVNGSWVK
+1016 KKVGADWVK
-1025 TPEMEKIVVRWDV
+1025 TDEKEKVVKKWDV

>member
-1 MKKIN
+1 
-6 RYENYHKHDHESNV
+6 

-38 LGCQNYFTTQ
+38 LGCKNYFTTQ

-94 AKNQDA
+94 AKNQDG

-108 SESNKTG
+108 SESNRSG

-135 FITSACVGGILRP
+135 FVTSACVGGILRP

-206 YPKQAKD
+206 YPEQAKD

-251 SDWQVKEA
+251 SDWQVREA

-285 GFTQEQKDK
+285 EFTQEEKDK

-301 EKWNQEKKHIDKSR
+301 EKWNKEKIHVDRSR

-320 DGIAFEYKIVKDT
+320 NGIAFEYKTVKDT

-394 SIARILET
+394 STARILET
-402 KSLPDIDQNWADV
+402 RSLPDIDQNWADV

-454 IPMDDYNEVGKNLDA
+454 IPMDEYNEVGKNLDA
-469 FRTDKKWKPIIDEA
+469 FRNDKKWKPIIDEA

-505 LLSKELG
+505 PLSKELG

-564 LLERLD
+564 LLERVD
-570 DKTWKLYEDG
+570 DETWKLYEDG

-595 MLKRYKPKTD
+595 MLKRYKPQTD

-643 LPSYHFML
+643 QPSYHFML

-698 KNNLGTEDGF
+698 KKNIGAEEGF

-771 DYFDIKIENI
+771 DYFGIQIENI

-788 EYTFDRDTNTIYKS
+788 EYTFDRNTNTIYKS

-807 YCNETIANE
+807 YCNETIADE
-816 LYELGRNNNYESFI
+816 LYELGRNNNYENFI

-859 GANKKLLQIIDMFEK
+859 GSNKKLLQIIDMFEK

-906 MYKELHMDKYI
+906 MYKELHMDKYL

-924 EDKPLSIKEQ
+924 EDKQLSIKEQ
-934 IKYEQEYLE
+934 IKYEQKYLE

-965 KDKTKPYLVLYNLRT
+965 KDKTKPYLNLYNLRT
-980 GDTLKTKITSG
+980 GETLKTKITSG

-1025 TPEMEKIVVRWDV
+1025 TSEMEKIVVGWDV

>member
-1 MKKIN
+1 MK
-6 RYENYHKHDHESNV
+6 RYENYHKHDHESNI

-28 NTDYIERSLE
+28 NTDYIARSLE
-38 LGCQNYFTTQ
+38 LGCKNYFTTQ
-48 HGWAGKFLEAYDL
+48 HGWTGKFLEAYDL
-61 CKKNNLK
+61 CKKNGLK
-68 MIYGAELYMVKDRKE
+68 MIYGAELYMVKDRTL

-94 AKNQDA
+94 AKNQDG

-108 SESNKTG
+108 SESNRSG

-153 ILFETVYG
+153 TLFEAVYS
-161 HFGKNFYLEVQNHP
+161 HFGNNFYLEVQNHP

-195 QLIHA
+195 QIIHA

-206 YPKQAKD
+206 YPEQAKD

-235 PDYDTIVERY
+235 PDYDTVVERY

-251 SDWQVKEA
+251 SDWQIKEA
-259 LDNTLIFDECEE
+259 MDNTLIFDECEE
-271 LYFDKEIKMPTIYP
+271 LHFNKEIKMPTIYP
-285 GFTQEQKDK
+285 NYTQEEKDK
-294 ELSKHLV
+294 ELAKHLS
-301 EKWNQEKKHIDKSR
+301 EKWNKEKVNVDKSR
-315 WKEYQ
+315 WQEYQ
-320 DGIAFEYKIVKDT
+320 NGIAFEYNIVKDT

-377 EIDRFTAPV
+377 EIDRFEAPV

-394 SIARILET
+394 STARILET
-402 KSLPDIDQNWADV
+402 RSLPDIDQNWADV

-447 NLCRAYD
+447 NLCRAYE
-454 IPMDDYNEVGKNLDA
+454 IPMDEYNEVGKNLDA

-491 SISPSPCSFVLSNK
+491 SVSPSPCSFVLSNK
-505 LLSKELG
+505 PLSKELS
-512 LIRVGNELCACID
+512 LIKVGDQICACID

-537 DYLTVKVWKIIS
+537 DYLTVKVWKILS
-549 DFYKMIGQPIPNIRE
+549 DFYKSIDQPIPNIRE
-564 LLERLD
+564 LLNRVD
-570 DKTWKLYEDG
+570 DKTWKVYEDG
-580 MTATLNQADTDISTN
+580 MTATLNQADTDISTS
-595 MLKRYKPKTD
+595 MLKRYKPHTD

-625 FLDREPYST
+625 FLNREPYTT
-634 GVSEIDDIL
+634 GVKEIDNIL
-643 LPSYHFML
+643 APSYHFML

-687 EELRQELIAGY
+687 EELRQELLDGY
-698 KNNLGTEDGF
+698 KKNLGTDEGF

-736 YGAEAKEHHPL
+736 YGAEAKVHYPL

-771 DYFDIKIENI
+771 DYFGIHLENI

-788 EYTFDRDTNTIYKS
+788 EYTFDKNTNTIYKS

-807 YCNETIANE
+807 YCNEVIANE
-816 LYELGRNNNYESFI
+816 LYELGKNNTYKNFV
-830 DVIKDIKE
+830 DVIKDIKT

-859 GANKKLLQIIDMFEK
+859 GSNKKLLQIIEMFEK
-874 YYDRKQ
+874 FYERKQ
-880 IKKSDIDNLGI
+880 IKKADVEVLGI
-891 DLTVFDGCFDNETPK
+891 DLNEFEGCYDNETQK
-906 MYKELHMDKYI
+906 MYKDLHMDRYVEKMSKKI
-917 QRISQQL
+917 

-943 YITYSNPKA
+943 YIIYSNPKA
-952 PKGMYYVVEAKFY
+952 PKNMFYVVEAKFY
-965 KDKTKPYLVLYNLRT
+965 KDKTKPYLNLYNLRT

-991 KNFVERPFQTGNVIN
+991 KSFVERPFQTGNVIN

-1016 KMVNGSWVK
+1016 KMVNGTWVK
-1025 TPEMEKIVVRWDV
+1025 TPEMEKIVVGWDV

>member
-1 MKKIN
+1 MK
-6 RYENYHKHDHESNV
+6 RYENYHKHDHESNI

-28 NTDYIERSLE
+28 NTDYIARSLE
-38 LGCQNYFTTQ
+38 LGCKNYFTTQ
-48 HGWAGKFLEAYDL
+48 HGWTGKFLEAYDL
-61 CKKNNLK
+61 CKKNGLK
-68 MIYGAELYMVKDRKE
+68 MIYGAELYMVKDRTL

-94 AKNQDA
+94 AKNQDG

-108 SESNKTG
+108 SESNRSG

-153 ILFETVYG
+153 TLFEAVYS
-161 HFGKNFYLEVQNHP
+161 HFGNNFYLEVQNHP

-195 QLIHA
+195 QIIHA

-206 YPKQAKD
+206 YPEQAKD

-235 PDYDTIVERY
+235 PDYDTVVERY

-251 SDWQVKEA
+251 SDWQIKEA
-259 LDNTLIFDECEE
+259 MDNTLIFDECEE
-271 LYFDKEIKMPTIYP
+271 LHFDKEIKMPTIYP
-285 GFTQEQKDK
+285 NYTQEEKDK
-294 ELSKHLV
+294 ELAKHLS
-301 EKWNQEKKHIDKSR
+301 EKWNKEKVNVDKSR
-315 WKEYQ
+315 WQEYQ
-320 DGIAFEYKIVKDT
+320 NGIAFEYKIVKDT

-377 EIDRFTAPV
+377 EIDRFEAPV

-394 SIARILET
+394 STARILET
-402 KSLPDIDQNWADV
+402 RSLPDIDQNWADV

-447 NLCRAYD
+447 NLCRAYE
-454 IPMDDYNEVGKNLDA
+454 IPMDEYNEVGKNLDA

-491 SISPSPCSFVLSNK
+491 SVSPSPCSFVLSNK
-505 LLSKELG
+505 PLSRELG

-564 LLERLD
+564 LLQKVDNR
-570 DKTWKLYEDG
+570 TWKLYEDG
-580 MTATLNQADTDISTN
+580 MTATLNQADTDISTS
-595 MLKRYKPKTD
+595 MLKRYKPQTD

-634 GVSEIDDIL
+634 GVTEIDEIL
-643 LPSYHFML
+643 QPSYHFML

-687 EELRQELIAGY
+687 EELRQELLLGY
-698 KNNLGTEDGF
+698 KAKLGTEEGF

-771 DYFDIKIENI
+771 DYFGIHLENI

-788 EYTFDRDTNTIYKS
+788 EYTFDKNTNTIYKS

-807 YCNETIANE
+807 YCNEVIANE
-816 LYELGRNNNYESFI
+816 LYELGKNNTYKNFV
-830 DVIKDIKE
+830 DVIKDIKT

-859 GANKKLLQIIDMFEK
+859 GSNKKLLQIIEMFEK
-874 YYDRKQ
+874 FYDRKQ
-880 IKKSDIDNLGI
+880 IKKADVEVLGI
-891 DLTVFDGCFDNETPK
+891 DLNEFEGCYDNETQK
-906 MYKELHMDKYI
+906 MYKDLHMDRYVEKMSKKI
-917 QRISQQL
+917 

-943 YITYSNPKA
+943 YIIYSNPKA
-952 PKGMYYVVEAKFY
+952 PKNMFYVVEAKFY
-965 KDKTKPYLVLYNLRT
+965 KDKTKPYLNLYNLRT

-991 KNFVERPFQTGNVIN
+991 KSFVERPFQTGNVIN

-1016 KMVNGSWVK
+1016 KMVNGTWVK
-1025 TPEMEKIVVRWDV
+1025 TPEMEKIVVGWDV

>member
-1 MKKIN
+1 MA
-6 RYENYHKHDHESNV
+6 
-20 MTLDCVVK
+20 TLDCVVK

-38 LGCQNYFTTQ
+38 LGCKNFFTTQ
-48 HGWAGKFLEAYDL
+48 HGWSGKFLEAYDL

-68 MIYGAELYMVKDRKE
+68 MVYGAELYMVKDRKE
-83 KDNSNYHIVII
+83 KDNSNYHIIII
-94 AKNQDA
+94 AKNQDG

-108 SESNKTG
+108 SESNRSG

-153 ILFETVYG
+153 TLFETVYG

-195 QLIHA
+195 QIIHA

-206 YPKQAKD
+206 YPEQAKD

-235 PDYDTIVERY
+235 PDYDTVVERY

-251 SDWQVKEA
+251 SDWQIKEA
-259 LDNTLIFDECEE
+259 MDNTLIFDECEE
-271 LYFDKEIKMPTIYP
+271 LHFDKEIKMPTIYP
-285 GFTQEQKDK
+285 NYTQEEKDK
-294 ELSKHLV
+294 ELAKHLS
-301 EKWNQEKKHIDKSR
+301 EKWDREKVNVDKSR
-315 WKEYQ
+315 WQEYQ
-320 DGIAFEYKIVKDT
+320 KGIAFEYKIVKDT

-394 SIARILET
+394 STARILET
-402 KSLPDIDQNWADV
+402 RSLPDIDQNWADV
-415 SAPIAASKELLG
+415 SAPILASKELLG

-454 IPMDDYNEVGKNLDA
+454 IPMDEYNEVGKNLDA
-469 FRTDKKWKPIIDEA
+469 FRNDKKWKPIIDEA

-505 LLSKELG
+505 PLPRELG

-564 LLERLD
+564 LLQKVD
-570 DKTWKLYEDG
+570 DRTWKLYEDG
-580 MTATLNQADTDISTN
+580 MTATLNQADTDISTS
-595 MLKRYKPKTD
+595 MLKRYKPQTD

-634 GVSEIDDIL
+634 GVTEIDEIL
-643 LPSYHFML
+643 QPSYHFML

-687 EELRQELIAGY
+687 EELRQELLAGY
-698 KNNLGTEDGF
+698 KSKLGTEEGF

-771 DYFDIKIENI
+771 DYFGIHLENI

-788 EYTFDRDTNTIYKS
+788 EYTFDRNTNTIYKS

-807 YCNETIANE
+807 YCNEVIANE
-816 LYELGRNNNYESFI
+816 LYELGRNNTYKDFV
-830 DVIKDIKE
+830 DVIRDIKT

-859 GANKKLLQIIDMFEK
+859 GSNKKLLQIIEMFEK
-874 YYDRKQ
+874 FYDRKQ
-880 IKKSDIDNLGI
+880 IKKSDVEVLGI
-891 DLTVFDGCFDNETPK
+891 DLNEFEGCYDNETPK
-906 MYKELHMDKYI
+906 MYKELHMDRYVEKMSKKI
-917 QRISQQL
+917 

-943 YITYSNPKA
+943 YIIYSNPKA
-952 PKGMYYVVEAKFY
+952 PKNMFYVVEAKFY
-965 KDKTKPYLVLYNLRT
+965 KDKTKPYLNLYNLRT

-991 KNFVERPFQTGNVIN
+991 KSFVERPFQTGNVIN

-1016 KMVNGSWVK
+1016 KMVNSEWVK
-1025 TPEMEKIVVRWDV
+1025 TSEMEKIVVGWDV

>member
-1 MKKIN
+1 M
-6 RYENYHKHDHESNV
+6 V
-20 MTLDCVVK
+20 
-28 NTDYIERSLE
+28 
-38 LGCQNYFTTQ
+38 
-48 HGWAGKFLEAYDL
+48 
-61 CKKNNLK
+61 
-68 MIYGAELYMVKDRKE
+68 YGAELYMVKDRKE
-83 KDNSNYHIVII
+83 KDNANYHIIII
-94 AKNQDA
+94 AKNQDG
-100 FYELNEIM
+100 FYELNEIV
-108 SESNKTG
+108 SESNKSG

-135 FITSACVGGILRP
+135 FITSACVGGILRQ

-153 ILFETVYG
+153 TLFETVYG

-195 QLIHA
+195 QIIHA

-206 YPKQAKD
+206 YPEQAKD

-219 GKGINYGDEDS
+219 GKGINYGDEDN

-235 PDYDTIVERY
+235 PDYDTVVERY

-251 SDWQVKEA
+251 SDWQIKEA
-259 LDNTLIFDECEE
+259 MNNTLIFDECEE
-271 LYFDKEIKMPTIYP
+271 LHFDKEIKMPTIYP
-285 GFTQEQKDK
+285 NYTQEEKDK
-294 ELSKHLV
+294 ELAKHLS
-301 EKWNQEKKHIDKSR
+301 EKWNKEKVNIDRLR

-320 DGIAFEYKIVKDT
+320 NGIAFEYKIVKDT

-347 LAKEKYGGVL
+347 LAKEKYSGVL

-394 SIARILET
+394 STARILET
-402 KSLPDIDQNWADV
+402 RSLPDIDQNWADV
-415 SAPIAASKELLG
+415 SAPILASKELLG

-454 IPMDDYNEVGKNLDA
+454 IPMDEYNEVGKNLDN
-469 FRTDKKWKPIIDEA
+469 FRNDKRWKPIIDEA

-505 LLSKELG
+505 PLSRELG

-549 DFYKMIGQPIPNIRE
+549 DFYKMIDQPIPNIRE
-564 LLERLD
+564 LLQKVDNR
-570 DKTWKLYEDG
+570 TWKLYEDG
-580 MTATLNQADTDISTN
+580 MTATLNQADTDISTS
-595 MLKRYKPKTD
+595 MLKRYKPQTD

-625 FLDREPYST
+625 FLDRKPYST
-634 GVSEIDDIL
+634 GVTEIDEIL
-643 LPSYHFML
+643 QPSYHFML

-687 EELRQELIAGY
+687 EELRQELLAGY
-698 KNNLGTEDGF
+698 KAKLGTEEGF

-771 DYFDIKIENI
+771 DYFDIHLENI
-781 KFGKSKS
+781 KFGKSQN
-788 EYTFDRDTNTIYKS
+788 EYTFDRNTNTIYKS

-807 YCNETIANE
+807 YCNEVIANE
-816 LYELGRNNNYESFI
+816 LYELGKNNTYKDFV
-830 DVIKDIKE
+830 DVIRDVKTR
-838 KTSVNSRQLQILTI
+838 TSVNSRQLQILTI

-859 GANKKLLQIIDMFEK
+859 GFNKKLLQIIEMFEK
-874 YYDRKQ
+874 FYGRKQ
-880 IKKSDIDNLGI
+880 IKKADVEVLGI
-891 DLTVFDGCFDNETPK
+891 DLNEFEGCYDNETPK
-906 MYKELHMDKYI
+906 MYKELHMDRYVEKMSKKI
-917 QRISQQL
+917 

-943 YITYSNPKA
+943 YIIYSNPKA
-952 PKGMYYVVEAKFY
+952 PKNMFYVVEAKFY
-965 KDKTKPYLVLYNLRT
+965 KDKTKPYLNLYNLRT
-980 GDTLKTKITSG
+980 GDILKTKITSG
-991 KNFVERPFQTGNVIN
+991 KNFVEKPFQTGNVIN

-1016 KMVNGSWVK
+1016 KIVNGTWVK
-1025 TPEMEKIVVRWDV
+1025 TSEMEKIVVGWDV

>member
-1 MKKIN
+1 
-6 RYENYHKHDHESNV
+6 

-28 NTDYIERSLE
+28 NIDYIKRSLE
-38 LGCQNYFTTQ
+38 LGCKNYFTTQ
-48 HGWAGKFLEAYDL
+48 HGWTGKFLEAYDL
-61 CKKNNLK
+61 CKQNGLK
-68 MIYGAELYMVKDRKE
+68 MVYGAELYMVKDRTE
-83 KDNSNYHIVII
+83 KDNSNYHVILI
-94 AKNQDA
+94 AKNQDG
-100 FYELNEIM
+100 FYELNSIM
-108 SESNKTG
+108 SESNRSG

-123 IELIKRLNPNNF
+123 IELLKQLNPNNF
-135 FITSACVGGILRP
+135 FITSACVAGFLRP

-153 ILFETVYG
+153 ELFEAVYN
-161 HFGKNFYLEVQNHP
+161 HFGKNFFLEVQNHS
-175 FDIQINHNRNM
+175 FDIQIQHNKNM
-186 LMLKQHYNM
+186 LLLKQYYDM

-206 YPKQAKD
+206 YPEQAQD
-213 RVKFLK
+213 RIKFLN
-219 GKGINYGDEDS
+219 GKGMNYGDEDS
-230 FVLDF
+230 FILDF

-251 SDWQVKEA
+251 SGWQIQEA

-285 GFTQEQKDK
+285 GYTQEEKNH
-294 ELSKHLV
+294 ELAKHLS
-301 EKWNQEKKHIDKSR
+301 EKWEQEKEHVDKAR

-320 DGIAFEYKIVKDT
+320 EGIAYEYKIVKDT
-333 QMADYFLFNEKMVE
+333 NMADYFLFNEKMVE
-347 LAKEKYGGVL
+347 LAKNKYGGIL

-377 EIDRFTAPV
+377 EIDRFVAPV

-394 SIARILET
+394 STARILEN
-402 KSLPDIDQNWADV
+402 KSIPDIDQNWADV

-454 IPMDDYNEVGKNLDA
+454 IPMDEYNEVGKNLDTY
-469 FRTDKKWKPIIDEA
+469 RNDKKWKPIIDEA

-505 LLSKELG
+505 PLSKELG

-525 GYTSDVWKFLKN
+525 GYTSDVWKYLKN
-537 DYLTVKVWKIIS
+537 DYLTVSIWKIIS
-549 DFYKMIGQPIPNIRE
+549 KFYQTISEPIPNIRE
-564 LLERLD
+564 LLQRLD
-570 DKTWKLYEDG
+570 NGTWKLYEDG
-580 MTATLNQADTDISTN
+580 VTATLNQADTDISTS

-625 FLDREPYST
+625 FLDRKPYST
-634 GVSEIDDIL
+634 GVKEIDEL
-643 LPSYHFML
+643 LQPSYHFML

-687 EELRQELIAGY
+687 ESLRLELLEGY
-698 KNNLGTEDGF
+698 QKNLGTQEGF
-708 DEVWQV
+708 NEVWQV

-747 EYFTTVLN
+747 EYYTVVLN
-755 EYQSD
+755 QYQSD

-766 IIAEL
+766 IISEL
-771 DYFDIKIENI
+771 DYFGIHIENI
-781 KFGKSKS
+781 KFGKSKN

-807 YCNETIANE
+807 YCNEIMANE
-816 LYELGRNNNYESFI
+816 LYELAQNNSYDNFI
-830 DVIKDIKE
+830 DLLVDIKS
-838 KTSVNSRQLQILTI
+838 KTSVNARQLQILTI
-852 LNFFSDY
+852 LNFFSDF
-859 GANKKLLQIIDMFEK
+859 GNNKKLLQIIDLFEK
-874 YYDRKQ
+874 LYGRKQ
-880 IKKSDIDNLGI
+880 IKKSDYKALNINM
-891 DLTVFDGCFDNETPK
+891 DLFDGCYETETPK
-906 MYKELHMDKYI
+906 MYKGLHMDIYI
-917 QRISQQL
+917 KRVSDAIENTS
-924 EDKPLSIKEQ
+924 LSIKEQ

-943 YITYSNPKA
+943 YIIYTNPKA
-952 PKGMYYVVEAKFY
+952 PKNMFYVVECKFY

-991 KNFVERPFQTGNVIN
+991 KKFVEKPFLQGNVLN
-1006 VTEFREKNKM
+1006 VLEFKEKNKM
-1016 KMVNGSWVK
+1016 KMIAGTWTK
-1025 TPEMEKIVVRWDV
+1025 TSEKEKIVTEWDV

>member
-1 MKKIN
+1 
-6 RYENYHKHDHESNV
+6 

-28 NTDYIERSLE
+28 NIDYIKRSLE
-38 LGCQNYFTTQ
+38 LGCKNYFTTQ
-48 HGWAGKFLEAYDL
+48 HGWTGKFLEAYDL
-61 CKKNNLK
+61 CKQNGLK
-68 MIYGAELYMVKDRKE
+68 MVYGAELYMVKDRTE
-83 KDNSNYHIVII
+83 KDNSNYHVILI
-94 AKNQDA
+94 AKNQDG
-100 FYELNEIM
+100 FYELNSIM
-108 SESNKTG
+108 SESNRSG

-123 IELIKRLNPNNF
+123 IELLKQLNPNNF
-135 FITSACVGGILRP
+135 FITSACVAGFLRP
-148 SDDMK
+148 GDDMK
-153 ILFETVYG
+153 ELFEAVYN
-161 HFGKNFYLEVQNHP
+161 HFGKNFFLEVQNHS
-175 FDIQINHNRNM
+175 FDIQIQHNKNM
-186 LMLKQHYNM
+186 LLLKQYYDM

-206 YPKQAKD
+206 YPEQAQD
-213 RVKFLK
+213 RIKFLN
-219 GKGINYGDEDS
+219 GKGMNYGDEDS
-230 FVLDF
+230 FILDF

-251 SDWQVKEA
+251 SGWQIQEA

-285 GFTQEQKDK
+285 GYTQEEKNH
-294 ELSKHLV
+294 ELAKHLS
-301 EKWNQEKKHIDKSR
+301 EKWEQEKEHVDKAR

-320 DGIAFEYKIVKDT
+320 EGIAYEYKIVKDT
-333 QMADYFLFNEKMVE
+333 NMADYFLFNEKMVE
-347 LAKEKYGGVL
+347 LAKNKYGGIL
-357 SRTGRGS
+357 SKTGRGS

-377 EIDRFTAPV
+377 EIDRFVAPV

-394 SIARILET
+394 STARILEN
-402 KSLPDIDQNWADV
+402 KSIPDIDQNWADV

-454 IPMDDYNEVGKNLDA
+454 IPMDEYNEIGKNLDTY
-469 FRTDKKWKPIIDEA
+469 RNDKKWKPIIDEA

-505 LLSKELG
+505 PLSKELG

-525 GYTSDVWKFLKN
+525 GYTSDVWKYLKN
-537 DYLTVKVWKIIS
+537 DYLTVSIWKIIS
-549 DFYKMIGQPIPNIRE
+549 KFYQTISEPIPNIRE
-564 LLERLD
+564 LLQRLD
-570 DKTWKLYEDG
+570 NGTWKLYEDG
-580 MTATLNQADTDISTN
+580 VTATLNQADTDISTS

-625 FLDREPYST
+625 FLDRKPYST
-634 GVSEIDDIL
+634 GVKEIDEL
-643 LPSYHFML
+643 LQPSYHFML

-687 EELRQELIAGY
+687 ESLRLELLEGY
-698 KNNLGTEDGF
+698 QKNLGTQEGF
-708 DEVWQV
+708 NEVWQV

-747 EYFTTVLN
+747 EYYTVVLN
-755 EYQSD
+755 QYQSD

-766 IIAEL
+766 IISEL
-771 DYFDIKIENI
+771 DYFGIHIENI
-781 KFGKSKS
+781 KFGKSKN

-807 YCNETIANE
+807 YCNEIMANE
-816 LYELGRNNNYESFI
+816 LYELAQNNSYDNFI
-830 DVIKDIKE
+830 DLLVDIKS
-838 KTSVNSRQLQILTI
+838 KTSVNARQLQILTI
-852 LNFFSDY
+852 LNFFSDF
-859 GANKKLLQIIDMFEK
+859 GNNKKLLQIIDLFERL
-874 YYDRKQ
+874 YGRKQ
-880 IKKSDIDNLGI
+880 IKKSDYKALNINM
-891 DLTVFDGCFDNETPK
+891 DLFDGCYETETPK
-906 MYKELHMDKYI
+906 MYKGLHMDIYI
-917 QRISQQL
+917 KRVSDAIENTS
-924 EDKPLSIKEQ
+924 LSIKEQ

-943 YITYSNPKA
+943 YIIYTNPKA
-952 PKGMYYVVEAKFY
+952 PKNMFYVVECKFY

-991 KNFVERPFQTGNVIN
+991 KKFVEKPFLQGNVLN
-1006 VTEFREKNKM
+1006 VLEFKEKNKM
-1016 KMVNGSWVK
+1016 KMIAGTWTK
-1025 TPEMEKIVVRWDV
+1025 TSEKEKIVTEWDV

>member
-1 MKKIN
+1 MA
-6 RYENYHKHDHESNV
+6 
-20 MTLDCVVK
+20 TLDCVVK

-38 LGCQNYFTTQ
+38 LGCKNFFTTQ
-48 HGWAGKFLEAYDL
+48 HGWSGKFLEAYDL

-68 MIYGAELYMVKDRKE
+68 MVYGAELYMVKDRKE
-83 KDNSNYHIVII
+83 KDNSNYHIIII
-94 AKNQDA
+94 AKNQDG

-108 SESNKTG
+108 SESNRSG

-153 ILFETVYG
+153 TLFEAVYG

-195 QLIHA
+195 QIIHA

-206 YPKQAKD
+206 YPEQAKD

-235 PDYDTIVERY
+235 PDYDTVVERY

-251 SDWQVKEA
+251 SDWQIKEA
-259 LDNTLIFDECEE
+259 MDNTLIFDECEE
-271 LYFDKEIKMPTIYP
+271 LHFDKEIKMPTIYP
-285 GFTQEQKDK
+285 NYTQEEKDK
-294 ELSKHLV
+294 ELAKHLS
-301 EKWNQEKKHIDKSR
+301 EKWDREKVNVDKSR
-315 WKEYQ
+315 WQEYQ
-320 DGIAFEYKIVKDT
+320 KGIAFEYKIVKDT

-394 SIARILET
+394 STARILET
-402 KSLPDIDQNWADV
+402 RSLPDIDQNWADV
-415 SAPIAASKELLG
+415 SAPILASKELLG

-454 IPMDDYNEVGKNLDA
+454 IPMDEYNEVGKNLDA
-469 FRTDKKWKPIIDEA
+469 FRNDKKWKPIIDEA

-505 LLSKELG
+505 PLPRELG

-564 LLERLD
+564 LLQKVD
-570 DKTWKLYEDG
+570 DRTWKLYEDG
-580 MTATLNQADTDISTN
+580 MTATLNQADTDISTS
-595 MLKRYKPKTD
+595 MLKRYKPQTD

-634 GVSEIDDIL
+634 GVTEIDDIL
-643 LPSYHFML
+643 QPSYHFML

-687 EELRQELIAGY
+687 EELRQELLLGY
-698 KNNLGTEDGF
+698 KAKLGTEEGF

-771 DYFDIKIENI
+771 DYFGIHLENI

-788 EYTFDRDTNTIYKS
+788 EYTFDRNTNTIYKS

-807 YCNETIANE
+807 YCNEVIANE
-816 LYELGRNNNYESFI
+816 LYELGRNNTYKDFV
-830 DVIKDIKE
+830 DVIRDIKT

-859 GANKKLLQIIDMFEK
+859 GSNKKLLQIIEMFEK
-874 YYDRKQ
+874 FYDRKQ
-880 IKKSDIDNLGI
+880 IKKSDVEVLGI
-891 DLTVFDGCFDNETPK
+891 DLNEFEGCYDNETPK
-906 MYKELHMDKYI
+906 MYKELHMDRYVEKMSKKI
-917 QRISQQL
+917 

-943 YITYSNPKA
+943 YIIYSNPKA
-952 PKGMYYVVEAKFY
+952 PKNMFYVVEAKFY
-965 KDKTKPYLVLYNLRT
+965 KDKTKPYLNLYNLRT

-991 KNFVERPFQTGNVIN
+991 KSFVERPFQTGNVIN

-1016 KMVNGSWVK
+1016 KMVNGEWVK
-1025 TPEMEKIVVRWDV
+1025 TSEMEKIVVGWDV

>member
-1 MKKIN
+1 MK
-6 RYENYHKHDHESNV
+6 RYENYHKHDHESNI

-28 NTDYIERSLE
+28 NTDYIARSLE
-38 LGCQNYFTTQ
+38 LGCKNYFTTQ
-48 HGWAGKFLEAYDL
+48 HGWTGKFLEAYDL
-61 CKKNNLK
+61 CKKNGLK
-68 MIYGAELYMVKDRKE
+68 MIYSAELYMVKDRTL

-94 AKNQDA
+94 AKNQDG

-108 SESNKTG
+108 SESNRSG

-153 ILFETVYG
+153 TLFEAVYS
-161 HFGKNFYLEVQNHP
+161 HFGNNFYLEVQNHP

-186 LMLKQHYNM
+186 LMLKQQYNM
-195 QLIHA
+195 QIIHA

-206 YPKQAKD
+206 YPEQAKD

-235 PDYDTIVERY
+235 PDYDTVVERY

-251 SDWQVKEA
+251 SDWQIKEA
-259 LDNTLIFDECEE
+259 MDNTLIFDECEE
-271 LYFDKEIKMPTIYP
+271 LHFNKEIKMPTIYP
-285 GFTQEQKDK
+285 NYTQEEKDK
-294 ELSKHLV
+294 ELAKHLS
-301 EKWNQEKKHIDKSR
+301 EKWNKEKVNVDKSR
-315 WKEYQ
+315 WQEYQ
-320 DGIAFEYKIVKDT
+320 NGIAFEYNIVKDT

-377 EIDRFTAPV
+377 EIDRFEAPV

-394 SIARILET
+394 STARILET
-402 KSLPDIDQNWADV
+402 RSLPDIDQNWADV

-447 NLCRAYD
+447 NLCRAYE
-454 IPMDDYNEVGKNLDA
+454 IPMDEYNEVGKNLDA

-491 SISPSPCSFVLSNK
+491 SVSPSPCSFVLSNK
-505 LLSKELG
+505 PLSRELG

-564 LLERLD
+564 LLQKVDNR
-570 DKTWKLYEDG
+570 TWKLYEDG
-580 MTATLNQADTDISTN
+580 MTATLNQADTDISTS
-595 MLKRYKPKTD
+595 MLKRYKPQTD

-634 GVSEIDDIL
+634 GVTEIDEIL
-643 LPSYHFML
+643 QPSYHFML

-687 EELRQELIAGY
+687 EELRQELLLGY
-698 KNNLGTEDGF
+698 KAKLGTEEGF

-771 DYFDIKIENI
+771 DYFGIHLENI

-788 EYTFDRDTNTIYKS
+788 EYTFDKNTNTIYKS

-807 YCNETIANE
+807 YCNEVIANE
-816 LYELGRNNNYESFI
+816 LYELGKNNTYKNFV
-830 DVIKDIKE
+830 DVIKDIKT

-859 GANKKLLQIIDMFEK
+859 GSNKKLLQIIEMFEK
-874 YYDRKQ
+874 FYDRKQ
-880 IKKSDIDNLGI
+880 IKKADVEVLGI
-891 DLTVFDGCFDNETPK
+891 DLNEFEGCYDNETQK
-906 MYKELHMDKYI
+906 MYKDLHMDRYVEKMSKKI
-917 QRISQQL
+917 

-943 YITYSNPKA
+943 YIIYSNPKA
-952 PKGMYYVVEAKFY
+952 PKNMFYVVEAKFY
-965 KDKTKPYLVLYNLRT
+965 KDKTKPYLNLYNLRT

-991 KNFVERPFQTGNVIN
+991 KSFVERPFQTGNVIN

-1016 KMVNGSWVK
+1016 KMVNGTWVK
-1025 TPEMEKIVVRWDV
+1025 TPEMEKIVVGWDV

>member
-1 MKKIN
+1 MK
-6 RYENYHKHDHESNV
+6 RYENYHKHDHESNI

-28 NTDYIERSLE
+28 NTDYIARSLE
-38 LGCQNYFTTQ
+38 LGCKNYFTTQ
-48 HGWAGKFLEAYDL
+48 HGWTGKFLEAYDL
-61 CKKNNLK
+61 CKKNGLK
-68 MIYGAELYMVKDRKE
+68 MIYGAELYMVKDRTL

-94 AKNQDA
+94 AKNQDG

-108 SESNKTG
+108 SESNRSG

-153 ILFETVYG
+153 TLFEAVYS
-161 HFGKNFYLEVQNHP
+161 HFGNNFYLEVQNHP

-195 QLIHA
+195 QIIHA

-206 YPKQAKD
+206 YPEQAKD

-235 PDYDTIVERY
+235 PDYDTVVERY

-251 SDWQVKEA
+251 SDWQIKEA
-259 LDNTLIFDECEE
+259 MDNTLIFDECEE
-271 LYFDKEIKMPTIYP
+271 LHFNKEIKMPTIYP
-285 GFTQEQKDK
+285 NYTQEEKDK
-294 ELSKHLV
+294 ELAKHLS
-301 EKWNQEKKHIDKSR
+301 EKWNKEKVNVDKSR
-315 WKEYQ
+315 WQEYQ
-320 DGIAFEYKIVKDT
+320 NGIAFEYKIVKDT

-377 EIDRFTAPV
+377 EIDRFEAPV

-394 SIARILET
+394 STARILET
-402 KSLPDIDQNWADV
+402 RSLPDIDQNWADV

-447 NLCRAYD
+447 NLCRAYE
-454 IPMDDYNEVGKNLDA
+454 IPMDEYNEVGKNLDA

-491 SISPSPCSFVLSNK
+491 SVSPSPCSFVLSNK
-505 LLSKELG
+505 PLSRELG

-564 LLERLD
+564 LLQKVDNR
-570 DKTWKLYEDG
+570 TWKLYEDG
-580 MTATLNQADTDISTN
+580 MTATLNQADTDISTS
-595 MLKRYKPKTD
+595 MLKRYKPQTD

-634 GVSEIDDIL
+634 GVTEIDEIL
-643 LPSYHFML
+643 QPSYHFML

-687 EELRQELIAGY
+687 EELRQELLLGY
-698 KNNLGTEDGF
+698 KAKLGTEEGF

-771 DYFDIKIENI
+771 DYFGIHLENI

-788 EYTFDRDTNTIYKS
+788 EYTFDKNTNTIYKS

-807 YCNETIANE
+807 YCNEVIANE
-816 LYELGRNNNYESFI
+816 LYELGKNNTYKNFV
-830 DVIKDIKE
+830 DVIKDIKT

-859 GANKKLLQIIDMFEK
+859 GSNKKLLQIIEMFEK
-874 YYDRKQ
+874 FYDRKQ
-880 IKKSDIDNLGI
+880 IKKADVEVLGI
-891 DLTVFDGCFDNETPK
+891 DLNEFEGCYDNETRK
-906 MYKELHMDKYI
+906 MYKDLHMDRYVEKMSKKI
-917 QRISQQL
+917 

-943 YITYSNPKA
+943 YIIYSNPKA
-952 PKGMYYVVEAKFY
+952 PKNMYYVLECKFY
-965 KDKTKPYLVLYNLRT
+965 KDKTKPYLMLYNMRD
-980 GDTLKTKITSG
+980 GEYLKTKITSG
-991 KNFVERPFQTGNVIN
+991 KSFIESPFIAGNVIN
-1006 VTEFREKNKM
+1006 VKEFGERNKM
-1016 KMVNGSWVK
+1016 KKVGGDWIKTDEKERIVK
-1025 TPEMEKIVVRWDV
+1025 KWDV

>member
-1 MKKIN
+1 M
-6 RYENYHKHDHESNV
+6 
-20 MTLDCVVK
+20 
-28 NTDYIERSLE
+28 
-38 LGCQNYFTTQ
+38 GCKNYFTTQ
-48 HGWAGKFLEAYDL
+48 HGWTGKFLEAYDL
-61 CKKNNLK
+61 CQKNNLK
-68 MIYGAELYMVKDRKE
+68 MVYGAELYMVKDRKE
-83 KDNSNYHIVII
+83 KDNANYHIVII
-94 AKNQDA
+94 AKNQDG

-108 SESNKTG
+108 SESNRSG

-153 ILFETVYG
+153 TLFEAVYS
-161 HFGKNFYLEVQNHP
+161 HFGNNFYLEVQNHP

-195 QLIHA
+195 QIIHA

-206 YPKQAKD
+206 YPEQAKD

-235 PDYDTIVERY
+235 PDYDTVVERY

-251 SDWQVKEA
+251 SDWQIKEA
-259 LDNTLIFDECEE
+259 MDNTLIFDECEE
-271 LYFDKEIKMPTIYP
+271 LHFNKEIKMPTIYP
-285 GFTQEQKDK
+285 NYTQEEKDK
-294 ELSKHLV
+294 ELAKHLS
-301 EKWNQEKKHIDKSR
+301 EKWNKEKVNVDKSR
-315 WKEYQ
+315 WQEYQ
-320 DGIAFEYKIVKDT
+320 NGIAFEYKIVKDT

-394 SIARILET
+394 STARILET
-402 KSLPDIDQNWADV
+402 RSLPDIDQNWADV
-415 SAPIAASKELLG
+415 SAPILASKELLG

-454 IPMDDYNEVGKNLDA
+454 IPMDEYNEVGKNLDA
-469 FRTDKKWKPIIDEA
+469 FRNDKKWKPIIDEA

-505 LLSKELG
+505 PLSRELG

-549 DFYKMIGQPIPNIRE
+549 DFYKMIGKPIPNIRE
-564 LLERLD
+564 LLQKVDNR
-570 DKTWKLYEDG
+570 TWKLYEDG
-580 MTATLNQADTDISTN
+580 MTATLNQADTDISTS
-595 MLKRYKPKTD
+595 MLKRYKPQTD

-634 GVSEIDDIL
+634 GVTEIDEIL
-643 LPSYHFML
+643 QPSYHFML

-687 EELRQELIAGY
+687 EELRQELLAGY
-698 KNNLGTEDGF
+698 KAKLGTEEGF

-771 DYFDIKIENI
+771 DYFGIHLENI

-788 EYTFDRDTNTIYKS
+788 EYTFDKNTNTIYKS

-807 YCNETIANE
+807 YCNEVIANE
-816 LYELGRNNNYESFI
+816 LYELGKNNTYKNFV
-830 DVIKDIKE
+830 DVIKDIKT

-859 GANKKLLQIIDMFEK
+859 GSNKKLLQIIEMFEK
-874 YYDRKQ
+874 FYDRKQ
-880 IKKSDIDNLGI
+880 IKKADVEVLGI
-891 DLTVFDGCFDNETPK
+891 DLNEFEGCYDNETQK
-906 MYKELHMDKYI
+906 MYKDLHMDRYVEK
-917 QRISQQL
+917 ISKKI

-934 IKYEQEYLE
+934 IKYEQKYLE
-943 YITYSNPKA
+943 YIIYSNPKA
-952 PKGMYYVVEAKFY
+952 PKNMFYVVEAKFY
-965 KDKTKPYLVLYNLRT
+965 KDKTKPYLNLYNLRT

-991 KNFVERPFQTGNVIN
+991 KSFVERPFQTGNVIN

-1016 KMVNGSWVK
+1016 KMVNGTWVK
-1025 TPEMEKIVVRWDV
+1025 TPEMEKIVVGWDV

>member
-1 MKKIN
+1 M
-6 RYENYHKHDHESNV
+6 
-20 MTLDCVVK
+20 
-28 NTDYIERSLE
+28 
-38 LGCQNYFTTQ
+38 GCKNYFTTQ
-48 HGWAGKFLEAYDL
+48 HGWTGKFLEAYDL
-61 CKKNNLK
+61 CQKNNLK
-68 MIYGAELYMVKDRKE
+68 MVYGAELYMVKDRKE
-83 KDNSNYHIVII
+83 KDNANYHIVII
-94 AKNQDA
+94 AKNQDG

-108 SESNKTG
+108 SESNRSG

-153 ILFETVYG
+153 TLFEAVYG
-161 HFGKNFYLEVQNHP
+161 HFGNNFYLEVQNHP

-195 QLIHA
+195 QIIHA

-206 YPKQAKD
+206 YPEQAKD

-230 FVLDF
+230 FILDF

-251 SDWQVKEA
+251 SDWQIKEA
-259 LDNTLIFDECEE
+259 MDNTLIFDECEE
-271 LYFDKEIKMPTIYP
+271 LHFDKEIKMPTIYP
-285 GFTQEQKDK
+285 NYTQEEKDK
-294 ELSKHLV
+294 ELAKHLS
-301 EKWNQEKKHIDKSR
+301 EKWDKEKVNVDKSR

-320 DGIAFEYKIVKDT
+320 NGIAFEYKIVKDT

-394 SIARILET
+394 STARILET
-402 KSLPDIDQNWADV
+402 RSLPDIDQNWADV
-415 SAPIAASKELLG
+415 SAPILASKELLG

-454 IPMDDYNEVGKNLDA
+454 IPMDEYNEVGKNLDA
-469 FRTDKKWKPIIDEA
+469 FRNDKKWKPIIDEA

-505 LLSKELG
+505 PLSRELG

-564 LLERLD
+564 LLQKVDNR
-570 DKTWKLYEDG
+570 TWKLYEDG
-580 MTATLNQADTDISTN
+580 MTATLNQADTDISTS
-595 MLKRYKPKTD
+595 MLKRYKPQTD

-634 GVSEIDDIL
+634 GVTEIDEIL
-643 LPSYHFML
+643 QPSYHFML

-687 EELRQELIAGY
+687 EELRQELLAGY
-698 KNNLGTEDGF
+698 KAKLGTEEGF

-771 DYFDIKIENI
+771 DYFGIHLENI

-788 EYTFDRDTNTIYKS
+788 EYTFDKNTNTIYKS

-807 YCNETIANE
+807 YCNEVIANE
-816 LYELGRNNNYESFI
+816 LYELGKNNTYKNFV
-830 DVIKDIKE
+830 DVIKDIKT

-859 GANKKLLQIIDMFEK
+859 GSNKKLLQIIEMFEK
-874 YYDRKQ
+874 FYDRKQ
-880 IKKSDIDNLGI
+880 IKKADVEVLGI
-891 DLTVFDGCFDNETPK
+891 DLNEFEGCYDNETQK
-906 MYKELHMDKYI
+906 MYKDLHMDRYVEKMSKKI
-917 QRISQQL
+917 

-943 YITYSNPKA
+943 YIIYSNPKA
-952 PKGMYYVVEAKFY
+952 PKNMFYVVEAKFY
-965 KDKTKPYLVLYNLRT
+965 KDKTKPYLNLYNLRT

-991 KNFVERPFQTGNVIN
+991 KSFVERPFQTGNVIN

-1016 KMVNGSWVK
+1016 KMVNGTWVK
-1025 TPEMEKIVVRWDV
+1025 TPEMEKIVVGWDV

>member
-1 MKKIN
+1 MK
-6 RYENYHKHDHESNV
+6 RYENYHKHDHESNI

-28 NTDYIERSLE
+28 NTDYIARSLE
-38 LGCQNYFTTQ
+38 LGCKNYFTTQ
-48 HGWAGKFLEAYDL
+48 HGWTGKFLEAYDL
-61 CKKNNLK
+61 CKKNGLK
-68 MIYGAELYMVKDRKE
+68 MIYGAELYMVKDRTL

-94 AKNQDA
+94 AKNQDG

-108 SESNKTG
+108 SESNRSG

-123 IELIKRLNPNNF
+123 IELIKRLKPNNF

-153 ILFETVYG
+153 TLFEAVYS
-161 HFGKNFYLEVQNHP
+161 HFGNNFYLEVQNHP

-195 QLIHA
+195 QIIHA

-206 YPKQAKD
+206 YPEQAKD

-235 PDYDTIVERY
+235 PDYDTVVERY

-251 SDWQVKEA
+251 SDWQIKEA
-259 LDNTLIFDECEE
+259 MDNTLIFDECEE
-271 LYFDKEIKMPTIYP
+271 LHFNKEIKMPTIYP
-285 GFTQEQKDK
+285 NYTQEEKDK
-294 ELSKHLV
+294 ELAKHLS
-301 EKWNQEKKHIDKSR
+301 EKWNKEKVNVDKSR
-315 WKEYQ
+315 WQEYQ
-320 DGIAFEYKIVKDT
+320 NGIAFEYKIVKDT

-377 EIDRFTAPV
+377 EIDRFEAPV

-394 SIARILET
+394 STARILET
-402 KSLPDIDQNWADV
+402 RSLPDIDQNWADV

-447 NLCRAYD
+447 NLCRAYE
-454 IPMDDYNEVGKNLDA
+454 IPMDEYNEVGKNLDA

-491 SISPSPCSFVLSNK
+491 SVSPSPCSFVLSNK
-505 LLSKELG
+505 PLSRELG

-564 LLERLD
+564 LLQKVDNR
-570 DKTWKLYEDG
+570 TWKLYEDG
-580 MTATLNQADTDISTN
+580 MTATLNQADTDISTS
-595 MLKRYKPKTD
+595 MLKRYKPQTD

-634 GVSEIDDIL
+634 GVTEIDEIL
-643 LPSYHFML
+643 QPSYHFML

-687 EELRQELIAGY
+687 EELRQELLLGY
-698 KNNLGTEDGF
+698 KAKLGTEEGF

-721 SFNAAHAVSVAYDSI
+721 SFNASHAVSVAYDSI

-771 DYFDIKIENI
+771 DYFGIHLENI

-788 EYTFDRDTNTIYKS
+788 EYTFDKNTNTIYKS

-807 YCNETIANE
+807 YCNEVIANE
-816 LYELGRNNNYESFI
+816 LYELGKNNTYKNFV
-830 DVIKDIKE
+830 DVIKDIKT

-859 GANKKLLQIIDMFEK
+859 GSNKKLLQIIEMFEK
-874 YYDRKQ
+874 FYDRKQ
-880 IKKSDIDNLGI
+880 IKKADIEVLGI
-891 DLTVFDGCFDNETPK
+891 DLNEFEGCYDNETQK
-906 MYKELHMDKYI
+906 MYKDLHMDRYVEKMSKKI
-917 QRISQQL
+917 

-943 YITYSNPKA
+943 YIIYSNPKA
-952 PKGMYYVVEAKFY
+952 PKNMFYVVEAKFY
-965 KDKTKPYLVLYNLRT
+965 KDKTKPYLNLYNLRT

-991 KNFVERPFQTGNVIN
+991 KSFVERPFQTGNVIN

-1016 KMVNGSWVK
+1016 KMVNGTWVK
-1025 TPEMEKIVVRWDV
+1025 TPEMEKIVVGWDV

>member
-1 MKKIN
+1 MK
-6 RYENYHKHDHESNV
+6 RYENYHKHDHESNI

-28 NTDYIERSLE
+28 NTDYIARSLE
-38 LGCQNYFTTQ
+38 LGCKNYFTTQ
-48 HGWAGKFLEAYDL
+48 HGWTGKFLEAYDL
-61 CKKNNLK
+61 CKKNGLK
-68 MIYGAELYMVKDRKE
+68 MIYGAELYMVKDRTL

-94 AKNQDA
+94 AKNQDG

-108 SESNKTG
+108 SESNRSG

-153 ILFETVYG
+153 TLFEAVYG
-161 HFGKNFYLEVQNHP
+161 HFGNNFYLEVQNHP

-195 QLIHA
+195 QIIHA

-206 YPKQAKD
+206 YPEQAKD

-230 FVLDF
+230 FILDF
-235 PDYDTIVERY
+235 PDYDTVVERY

-251 SDWQVKEA
+251 SDWQIKEA
-259 LDNTLIFDECEE
+259 MDNTLIFDECEE
-271 LYFDKEIKMPTIYP
+271 LHFNKEIKMPTIYP
-285 GFTQEQKDK
+285 NYTQEEKDK
-294 ELSKHLV
+294 ELAKHLS
-301 EKWNQEKKHIDKSR
+301 EKWNKEKVNVDKSR
-315 WKEYQ
+315 WQEYQ
-320 DGIAFEYKIVKDT
+320 NGIAFEYKIVKDT

-377 EIDRFTAPV
+377 EIDRFEAPV

-394 SIARILET
+394 STARILET
-402 KSLPDIDQNWADV
+402 RSLPDIDQNWADV

-447 NLCRAYD
+447 NLCRAYE
-454 IPMDDYNEVGKNLDA
+454 IPMDEYNEVGKNLDA

-491 SISPSPCSFVLSNK
+491 SVSPSPCSFVLSNK
-505 LLSKELG
+505 PLSRELG

-564 LLERLD
+564 LLQKVDNR
-570 DKTWKLYEDG
+570 TWKLYEDG
-580 MTATLNQADTDISTN
+580 MTATLNQADTDISTS
-595 MLKRYKPKTD
+595 MLKRYKPQTD

-634 GVSEIDDIL
+634 GVTEIDEIL
-643 LPSYHFML
+643 QPSYHFML

-687 EELRQELIAGY
+687 EELRQELLAGY
-698 KNNLGTEDGF
+698 KAKLGTEEGF

-771 DYFDIKIENI
+771 DYFGIHLENI

-788 EYTFDRDTNTIYKS
+788 EYTFDKNTNTIYKS

-807 YCNETIANE
+807 YCNEVIANE
-816 LYELGRNNNYESFI
+816 LYELGKNNTYKNFV
-830 DVIKDIKE
+830 DVIKDIKT

-859 GANKKLLQIIDMFEK
+859 GSNKKLLQIIEMFEK
-874 YYDRKQ
+874 FYDRKQ
-880 IKKSDIDNLGI
+880 IKKADVEVLGI
-891 DLTVFDGCFDNETPK
+891 DLNEFEGCYDNETQK
-906 MYKELHMDKYI
+906 MYKDLHMDRYVEKMSKKI
-917 QRISQQL
+917 

-943 YITYSNPKA
+943 YIIYSNPKA
-952 PKGMYYVVEAKFY
+952 PKNMFYVVEAKFY
-965 KDKTKPYLVLYNLRT
+965 KDKTKPYLNLYNLRT

-991 KNFVERPFQTGNVIN
+991 KSFVERPFQTGNVIN

-1016 KMVNGSWVK
+1016 KMVNGTWVK
-1025 TPEMEKIVVRWDV
+1025 TPEMEKIVVGWDV

>member
-1 MKKIN
+1 MA
-6 RYENYHKHDHESNV
+6 
-20 MTLDCVVK
+20 TLDCVVK

-38 LGCQNYFTTQ
+38 LGCKNFFTTQ
-48 HGWAGKFLEAYDL
+48 HGWSGKFLEAYDL

-68 MIYGAELYMVKDRKE
+68 MVYGAELYMVKDRKE
-83 KDNSNYHIVII
+83 KDNSNYHIIII
-94 AKNQDA
+94 AKNQDG

-108 SESNKTG
+108 SESNRSG

-153 ILFETVYG
+153 TLFEAVYG

-195 QLIHA
+195 QIIHA

-206 YPKQAKD
+206 YPEQAKD

-235 PDYDTIVERY
+235 PDYDTVVERY

-251 SDWQVKEA
+251 SDWQIKEA
-259 LDNTLIFDECEE
+259 MDNTLIFDECEE
-271 LYFDKEIKMPTIYP
+271 LHFDKEIKMPTIYP
-285 GFTQEQKDK
+285 NYTQEEKDK
-294 ELSKHLV
+294 ELAKHLS
-301 EKWNQEKKHIDKSR
+301 EKWDKEKVNVDKSR
-315 WKEYQ
+315 WQEYQ
-320 DGIAFEYKIVKDT
+320 KGIAFEYKIVKDT

-394 SIARILET
+394 STARILET
-402 KSLPDIDQNWADV
+402 RSLPDIDQNWADV
-415 SAPIAASKELLG
+415 SAPILASKELLG

-454 IPMDDYNEVGKNLDA
+454 IPMDEYNEVGKNLDA
-469 FRTDKKWKPIIDEA
+469 FRNDKKWKPIIDEA

-505 LLSKELG
+505 PLPRELG

-564 LLERLD
+564 LLQKVD
-570 DKTWKLYEDG
+570 DRTWKLYEDG
-580 MTATLNQADTDISTN
+580 MTATLNQADTDISTS
-595 MLKRYKPKTD
+595 MLKRYKPQTD

-634 GVSEIDDIL
+634 GVTEIDEIL
-643 LPSYHFML
+643 QPSYHFML

-687 EELRQELIAGY
+687 EELRQELLAGY
-698 KNNLGTEDGF
+698 KAKLGTEEGF

-771 DYFDIKIENI
+771 DYFGIHLENI

-788 EYTFDRDTNTIYKS
+788 EYTFDRNTNTIYKS

-807 YCNETIANE
+807 YCNEVIANE
-816 LYELGRNNNYESFI
+816 LYELGRNNTYKDFV
-830 DVIKDIKE
+830 DVIRDIKT

-859 GANKKLLQIIDMFEK
+859 GSNKKLLQIIEMFEK
-874 YYDRKQ
+874 FYDRKQ
-880 IKKSDIDNLGI
+880 IKKSDVEVLGI
-891 DLTVFDGCFDNETPK
+891 DLNEFEGCYDNETPK
-906 MYKELHMDKYI
+906 MYKELHMDRYVEKMSKKI
-917 QRISQQL
+917 

-943 YITYSNPKA
+943 YIIYSNPKA
-952 PKGMYYVVEAKFY
+952 PKNMFYVVEAKFY
-965 KDKTKPYLVLYNLRT
+965 KDKTKPYLNLYNLRT

-991 KNFVERPFQTGNVIN
+991 KSFVERPFQTGNVIN

-1016 KMVNGSWVK
+1016 KMVNGEWVK
-1025 TPEMEKIVVRWDV
+1025 TPEMEKIVAGWDV

>member
-1 MKKIN
+1 MA
-6 RYENYHKHDHESNV
+6 
-20 MTLDCVVK
+20 TLDCVVK

-38 LGCQNYFTTQ
+38 LGCKNYFTTQ
-48 HGWAGKFLEAYDL
+48 HGWSGKFLEAYDL
-61 CKKNNLK
+61 CQKNNLK
-68 MIYGAELYMVKDRKE
+68 MVYGAELYMVKDRKE
-83 KDNSNYHIVII
+83 KDNANYHIIII
-94 AKNQDA
+94 AKNQDG

-108 SESNKTG
+108 SESNRSG

-153 ILFETVYG
+153 ALFEAIYG

-195 QLIHA
+195 QIIHA

-206 YPKQAKD
+206 YPEQAKD

-235 PDYDTIVERY
+235 PDYDTVVERY

-251 SDWQVKEA
+251 SDWQIKEA
-259 LDNTLIFDECEE
+259 MDNTLIFDECEE
-271 LYFDKEIKMPTIYP
+271 LHFDKEIKMPTIYP
-285 GFTQEQKDK
+285 NYTQEEKDK
-294 ELSKHLV
+294 ELAKHLS
-301 EKWNQEKKHIDKSR
+301 EKWDKEKVNVDKSR
-315 WKEYQ
+315 WQEYQ
-320 DGIAFEYKIVKDT
+320 KGIAFEYKIVKDT

-394 SIARILET
+394 STARILET
-402 KSLPDIDQNWADV
+402 RSLPDIDQNWADV
-415 SAPIAASKELLG
+415 SAPILASKELLG

-454 IPMDDYNEVGKNLDA
+454 IPMDEYNEVGKNLDA
-469 FRTDKKWKPIIDEA
+469 FRNDKKWKPIIDEA

-505 LLSKELG
+505 PLPRELG

-564 LLERLD
+564 LLQKVD
-570 DKTWKLYEDG
+570 DRTWKLYEDG
-580 MTATLNQADTDISTN
+580 MTSTLNQADTDISTS
-595 MLKRYKPKTD
+595 MLKRYKPQTD

-625 FLDREPYST
+625 FLDREHYST
-634 GVSEIDDIL
+634 GVTEIDEIL
-643 LPSYHFML
+643 QPSYHFML

-687 EELRQELIAGY
+687 EELRQELLAGY
-698 KNNLGTEDGF
+698 KAKLSTAEGF

-771 DYFDIKIENI
+771 DYFGIHLENI

-788 EYTFDRDTNTIYKS
+788 EYTFDRNTNTIYKS

-807 YCNETIANE
+807 YCNEVIANE
-816 LYELGRNNNYESFI
+816 LYELGRNNTYKDFV
-830 DVIKDIKE
+830 DVIRDIKT

-859 GANKKLLQIIDMFEK
+859 GSNKKLLQIIEMFEK
-874 YYDRKQ
+874 FYDRKQ
-880 IKKSDIDNLGI
+880 IKKSDVEVLGI
-891 DLTVFDGCFDNETPK
+891 DLNEFEGCYDNETPK
-906 MYKELHMDKYI
+906 MYKELHMDRYVEKMSKKI
-917 QRISQQL
+917 

-943 YITYSNPKA
+943 YIIYSNPKA
-952 PKGMYYVVEAKFY
+952 PKNMFYVVEAKFY
-965 KDKTKPYLVLYNLRT
+965 KDKTKPYLNLYNLRT

-991 KNFVERPFQTGNVIN
+991 KSFVERPFQTGNVIH
-1006 VTEFREKNKM
+1006 VKDFRDKNKM
-1016 KMVNGSWVK
+1016 KMINGQWTK
-1025 TPEMEKIVVRWDV
+1025 TDEMEKIVTEWDV

>member
-1 MKKIN
+1 MA
-6 RYENYHKHDHESNV
+6 
-20 MTLDCVVK
+20 TLDCVVK

-38 LGCQNYFTTQ
+38 LGCKNFFTTQ
-48 HGWAGKFLEAYDL
+48 HGWSGKFLEAYDL

-68 MIYGAELYMVKDRKE
+68 MVYGAELYMVKDRKE
-83 KDNSNYHIVII
+83 KDNSNYHIIII
-94 AKNQDA
+94 AKNQDG

-108 SESNKTG
+108 SESNRSG

-153 ILFETVYG
+153 TLFEAVYG

-195 QLIHA
+195 QIIHA

-206 YPKQAKD
+206 YPEQAKD

-235 PDYDTIVERY
+235 PDYDTVVERY

-251 SDWQVKEA
+251 SDWQIKEA
-259 LDNTLIFDECEE
+259 MDNTLIFDECEE
-271 LYFDKEIKMPTIYP
+271 LHFDKEIKMPTIYP
-285 GFTQEQKDK
+285 NYTQEEKDK
-294 ELSKHLV
+294 ELAKHLS
-301 EKWNQEKKHIDKSR
+301 EKWDKEKINVDKSR
-315 WKEYQ
+315 WQEYQ
-320 DGIAFEYKIVKDT
+320 KGIAFEYKIVKDT

-394 SIARILET
+394 STARILET
-402 KSLPDIDQNWADV
+402 RSLPDIDQNWADV
-415 SAPIAASKELLG
+415 SAPILASKELLG

-454 IPMDDYNEVGKNLDA
+454 IPMDEYNEVGKNLDA
-469 FRTDKKWKPIIDEA
+469 FRNDKKWKPIIDEA

-505 LLSKELG
+505 PLSRELG

-564 LLERLD
+564 LLQKVD
-570 DKTWKLYEDG
+570 DRTWKLYEDG
-580 MTATLNQADTDISTN
+580 MTATLNQADTDISTS
-595 MLKRYKPKTD
+595 MLKRYKPQTD
-605 AEMSAF
+605 TEMSAF

-634 GVSEIDDIL
+634 GVTEIDEIL
-643 LPSYHFML
+643 QPSYHFML

-687 EELRQELIAGY
+687 EELRQELLVGY
-698 KNNLGTEDGF
+698 KAKLATEEGF

-771 DYFDIKIENI
+771 DYFGIHLENI

-788 EYTFDRDTNTIYKS
+788 KYTFDRNTNTIYKS

-807 YCNETIANE
+807 YCNEVIANE
-816 LYELGRNNNYESFI
+816 LYELGRNNTYKDFV
-830 DVIKDIKE
+830 DVIRDIKT

-859 GANKKLLQIIDMFEK
+859 GSNKKLLQIIEMFEK
-874 YYDRKQ
+874 FHDRKQ
-880 IKKSDIDNLGI
+880 IKKSDVEVLGI
-891 DLTVFDGCFDNETPK
+891 DLNEFEGCYDNETTK
-906 MYKELHMDKYI
+906 MYKELHMDRYVEKMSKKI
-917 QRISQQL
+917 

-943 YITYSNPKA
+943 YIIYSNPKV
-952 PKGMYYVVEAKFY
+952 PKNMFYVVEAKFY
-965 KDKTKPYLVLYNLRT
+965 KDKTKPYLNLYNLRT

-991 KNFVERPFQTGNVIN
+991 KSFVERPFQTGNVIN

-1016 KMVNGSWVK
+1016 KMVNGEWVK
-1025 TPEMEKIVVRWDV
+1025 TPEMEKIVVGWDV